1 MKNKKFL
8 KAIAAITLSASAA
21 LGAFGLTACGGGH
34 SHSFKWES
42 DATEHWKVCDC
53 GDEEDGTRANHDFT
67 AGDCICG
74 AKKPGSE
81 GPGGPEEPGTETDVL
96 SEGLKTFLGK
106 YNSVVYKNG
115 FTKTETVECIGG
127 SETAPATGIYGTIN
141 PLPSGGEITGE
152 DFTENLKVTIADG
165 KLTLSDVGP
174 GTVNAF
180 IKVEKQT
187 LKKVHIYAEV
197 TPLNNAGGWDLLRF
211 LDGNGNVIASVRSNG
226 SKKVGVS
233 VAGDTTVAGAKIDC
247 AENVAITVEATL
259 DLGLGKISVK
269 LNGAD
274 YEFTAATET
283 NPAVTQ
289 ADISVTDFSGVS
301 LMTANGSKV
310 TDTRNISVDNIGICT
325 EDSEVT
331 TEALQTKL
339 GKALDDKFTALD
351 VENKYT
357 QNGQALSEAYQAGVT
372 AIVHATTNEAVLKAY
387 NDAVAAMDAIESD
400 AAIALREAKEAAK
413 TAIDGYKDAG
423 EYTINSQELAA
434 AVSAG
439 KTAVDGCKTVE
450 AVAEAETAAKAKID
464 AVKSDAT
471 LLADK
476 KAEALKELNA
486 YNGGAAKYTEEGAD
500 GNKTAYDAAIASGTN
515 GITGVTIDS
524 AGGAQAALDAVT
536 AACNTAK
543 TAIDGIKNDETL
555 RAEAKEAAKTELAA
569 YRAEEIAAIDA
580 TLFPNV
586 VAGIK
591 AIKADSAVKID
602 EAVNLAAIKTV
613 SENAKDSIDSLI
625 TSTTQTFEEF
635 KQSEKERLASYAAKA
650 KEGLDASADA
660 ALISAIDKAVTDGN
674 GAIDAVVESAGK
686 DDVSAAC
693 NAAIAEIDRQI
704 ALVELARHK
713 ASAKAELVTYAETL
727 KVQINQNTGLV
738 AALDAYVT
746 EQQGI
751 IDAETTT
758 TANLAE
764 VTQSCKNAIEAKV
777 DELKET
783 KFAVT
788 FNVDGVAIQQVTYG
802 GLVTKPA
809 NPANTATRKF
819 IGWYADAACNTLF
832 DFTTVQIYGEITVYA
847 KWQEADVT
855 ITYNVNGAVWK
866 TVRAF
871 SGDAATLET
880 EVYVSNKKFVAWCT
894 DAAAT
899 SEYNA
904 PEVWAENQ
912 TVTLY
917 AKLAD
922 KTNDDLAL
930 SESWIV
936 AKDETLGTQ
945 NIKESKLYVLS
956 TDDTVEGKVET
967 VAKNVQ
973 KGTLLDGSSVDFNKV
988 WRMGTNNGSG
998 TRSKNIIITAKED
1011 IKGCIY
1017 LSICASN
1024 YDGNRTADFY
1034 ISVNETAVKAG
1045 SITGSKN
1052 TVVKVSFELTA
1063 GQVAYVYS
1071 NNTGSSG
1078 GGVVIYGIETQLSEN
1093 FTNATVN
1100 YYNADH
1106 TTVFKSVSWNSLKTV
1121 TAPDENPVKEGSSL
1135 IGWTTTKDGVTA
1147 DYVFD
1152 ENAAVDANGVLNLY
1166 PVYESAAVTVVFHD
1180 KDGNEIK
1187 SAGVLEG
1194 GVIAEA
1200 DIPSDTEVTGFKFLG
1215 WYTKTDGE
1223 FDTLAFDFT
1232 TTLGAGTYEGDTLNL
1247 YANYKE
1253 LQLITVSGDENVTV
1267 DASKNNFYVEGEV
1280 TADDIAA
1287 AITLASG
1294 KEVKEYRLN
1303 NGEGEVITLPY
1314 TVTANTSIYVVTQE
1328 LSQKPWKIDFTT
1340 PPNTASNTNY
1350 KNNDVIND
1358 VLTVVNV
1365 GSGCNWNKA
1374 GYFVIKTDCEV
1385 TFTTTSPAKI
1395 VITDK
1400 NSNAS
1405 RYYTITNSEG
1415 TEVGKH
1421 TMNNGSETIV
1431 LPAGDTYKI
1440 TAYGGE
1446 CRIGSIELVTG

>member
-67 AGDCICG
+67 DGDCICG

-115 FTKTETVECIGG
+115 FTKAETVECIGG

-331 TEALQTKL
+331 TEALQAKL

-439 KTAVDGCKTVE
+439 KTAVDGCKTVD

-515 GITGVTIDS
+515 GITGVTIAG

-580 TLFPNV
+580 TLYPNV
-586 VAGIK
+586 VAGIE
-591 AIKADSAVKID
+591 AIKADTAVKID

-625 TSTTQTFEEF
+625 TSTTQTFEQF
-635 KQSEKERLASYAAKA
+635 QQSEKERLASYAAKA

-704 ALVELARHK
+704 ALVELAKHK
-713 ASAKAELVTYAETL
+713 ASAKTEIAAHAETL

-758 TANLAE
+758 AANLAE
-764 VTQSCKNAIEAKV
+764 VTQNCKNAIEAKV

-788 FNVDGVAIQQVTYG
+788 FNVDGVAVQQVTYG

-917 AKLAD
+917 AKLSD

-930 SESWIV
+930 NAEWK
-936 AKDETLGTQ
+936 APATGTQ
-945 NIKESKLYVLS
+945 EEILVENELFIAKNADVNGVSNNVGYK
-956 TDDTVEGKVET
+956 TVETANINNKSFTSGYYVIG
-967 VAKNVQ
+967 N
-973 KGTLLDGSSVDFNKV
+973 KGDQ
-988 WRMGTNNGSG
+988 
-998 TRSKNIIITAKED
+998 SKPVVITAKENITLTVYTGLAASD
-1011 IKGCIY
+1011 GKGTRQGGIY
-1017 LSICASN
+1017 YVKNDEAAVEIAYSSTRVRLLGYKAIELNAG
-1024 YDGNRTADFY
+1024 DVVKLY
-1034 ISVNETAVKAG
+1034 ISVPADA
-1045 SITGSKN
+1045 
-1052 TVVKVSFELTA
+1052 
-1063 GQVAYVYS
+1063 AYGAYLWLFD
-1071 NNTGSSG
+1071 
-1078 GGVVIYGIETQLSEN
+1078 IDAQLSES
-1093 FTNATVN
+1093 FTNATVTYHGYATDKVVN
-1100 YYNADH
+1100 
-1106 TTVFKSVSWNSLKTV
+1106 WNSLK
-1121 TAPDENPVKEGSSL
+1121 NLEGSQPAETPVQGTDAFL
-1135 IGWTTTKDGVTA
+1135 GWSTTAGGEVVDLSTLNV
-1147 DYVFD
+1147 
-1152 ENAAVDANGVLNLY
+1152 AVKGNVDLY
-1166 PVYESAAVTVVFHD
+1166 PVFEASNVTVNFYQQ
-1180 KDGNEIK
+1180 DGTTLI
-1187 SAGVLEG
+1187 STVSGVNGKVLTGVPTAPEVEG
-1194 GVIAEA
+1194 
-1200 DIPSDTEVTGFKFLG
+1200 
-1215 WYTKTDGE
+1215 
-1223 FDTLAFDFT
+1223 FDFIGWRES
-1232 TTLGAGTYEGDTLNL
+1232 GATENYPLDAVLDLDISSGSATLNL
-1247 YANYKE
+1247 FACYKE
-1253 LQLITVSGDENVTV
+1253 KSAIYSWIFDAESTTANGAAISGCNGLI
-1267 DASKNNFYVEGEV
+1267 
-1280 TADDIAA
+1280 DIAA
-1287 AITLASG
+1287 SGSKLNNKAVTATVDGSSITKALVTSGSG
-1294 KEVKEYRLN
+1294 K
-1303 NGEGEVITLPY
+1303 
-1314 TVTANTSIYVVTQE
+1314 TVTVKANTKAIKVTMYM
-1328 LSQKPWKIDFTT
+1328 S
-1340 PPNTASNTNY
+1340 
-1350 KNNDVIND
+1350 
-1358 VLTVVNV
+1358 
-1365 GSGCNWNKA
+1365 
-1374 GYFVIKTDCEV
+1374 
-1385 TFTTTSPAKI
+1385 
-1395 VITDK
+1395 
-1400 NSNAS
+1400 
-1405 RYYTITNSEG
+1405 ITNSG
-1415 TEVGKH
+1415 ASSVTAGNITVANATTG
-1421 TMNNGSETIV
+1421 NGNFAVTTTDKIV
-1431 LPAGDTYKI
+1431 AVEFTLNANVTCNITQDVSKYLAIYKI
-1440 TAYGGE
+1440 VVE
-1446 CRIGSIELVTG
+1446 EL

>member
-67 AGDCICG
+67 DGDCICG
-74 AKKPGSE
+74 AKKPGE

-165 KLTLSDVGP
+165 RLTLSDVGP

-211 LDGNGNVIASVRSNG
+211 LDGNGGVIASVRSNG

-247 AENVAITVEATL
+247 TENVAITVEATL

-310 TDTRNISVDNIGICT
+310 TDTRNISLDNIGICT

-500 GNKTAYDAAIASGTN
+500 GNKTAYDAAIVSGTN
-515 GITGVTIDS
+515 AITGVTIAG

-580 TLFPNV
+580 TLYPNV
-586 VAGIK
+586 VAGIE
-591 AIKADSAVKID
+591 AIKADTAVKID

-650 KEGLDASADA
+650 KEGLDTSADA

-704 ALVELARHK
+704 ALVELAKHK
-713 ASAKAELVTYAETL
+713 ASAKTEIAAHAETL

-758 TANLAE
+758 AANLAE
-764 VTQSCKNAIEAKV
+764 VTQNCKNAIEAKV

-788 FNVDGVAIQQVTYG
+788 FNVDGVAVQQVTYG

-930 SESWIV
+930 SAEWK
-936 AKDETLGTQ
+936 APATGTQ
-945 NIKESKLYVLS
+945 EEILVENELFIAKNADVNGVSNNVGYK
-956 TDDTVEGKVET
+956 TVETANINNKSFTSGYYVIG
-967 VAKNVQ
+967 N
-973 KGTLLDGSSVDFNKV
+973 KGDQ
-988 WRMGTNNGSG
+988 
-998 TRSKNIIITAKED
+998 SKPVVITAKENITLTVYTGLAASD
-1011 IKGCIY
+1011 GKGTRQGGIY
-1017 LSICASN
+1017 YVKNDEAAVEIAYSSTRVRLLGYKAIELNAG
-1024 YDGNRTADFY
+1024 DVVKLY
-1034 ISVNETAVKAG
+1034 ISVPADATYG
-1045 SITGSKN
+1045 
-1052 TVVKVSFELTA
+1052 
-1063 GQVAYVYS
+1063 AYLWLFD
-1071 NNTGSSG
+1071 
-1078 GGVVIYGIETQLSEN
+1078 IDAQLSES
-1093 FTNATVN
+1093 FTNATVTYHGYATDKVVN
-1100 YYNADH
+1100 
-1106 TTVFKSVSWNSLKTV
+1106 WNSLK
-1121 TAPDENPVKEGSSL
+1121 NLEGSQPAETPVQGTDAFL
-1135 IGWTTTKDGVTA
+1135 GWSTTAGGEVVDLSTLNV
-1147 DYVFD
+1147 
-1152 ENAAVDANGVLNLY
+1152 AVKGNVDLY
-1166 PVYESAAVTVVFHD
+1166 PVFEASNVTVNFYQQ
-1180 KDGNEIK
+1180 DGTTLI
-1187 SAGVLEG
+1187 STVSGVNGKVLTGVPTAPEVEG
-1194 GVIAEA
+1194 
-1200 DIPSDTEVTGFKFLG
+1200 
-1215 WYTKTDGE
+1215 
-1223 FDTLAFDFT
+1223 FDFIGWRES
-1232 TTLGAGTYEGDTLNL
+1232 GATENYPLDAVLDLDISSGSATLNL
-1247 YANYKE
+1247 FACYKE
-1253 LQLITVSGDENVTV
+1253 KSAIYSWIFDAESTTANGAAISGCNGLI
-1267 DASKNNFYVEGEV
+1267 
-1280 TADDIAA
+1280 DIAA
-1287 AITLASG
+1287 SGSKLNNKAVTATVDGSSITKALVTSGSG
-1294 KEVKEYRLN
+1294 K
-1303 NGEGEVITLPY
+1303 
-1314 TVTANTSIYVVTQE
+1314 TVTVKANTKAIKVTMYM
-1328 LSQKPWKIDFTT
+1328 S
-1340 PPNTASNTNY
+1340 
-1350 KNNDVIND
+1350 
-1358 VLTVVNV
+1358 
-1365 GSGCNWNKA
+1365 
-1374 GYFVIKTDCEV
+1374 
-1385 TFTTTSPAKI
+1385 
-1395 VITDK
+1395 
-1400 NSNAS
+1400 
-1405 RYYTITNSEG
+1405 ITNSG
-1415 TEVGKH
+1415 ASSVTAGNITVANATTG
-1421 TMNNGSETIV
+1421 NGNFAVTTTDKIV
-1431 LPAGDTYKI
+1431 AVEFTLDANVTCNITQDVSKYLAIYKI
-1440 TAYGGE
+1440 VVE
-1446 CRIGSIELVTG
+1446 EL

>member
-67 AGDCICG
+67 DGDCICG
-74 AKKPGSE
+74 AKKPSSE

-115 FTKTETVECIGG
+115 FTKAETVECIGG

-165 KLTLSDVGP
+165 RLTLSDVGP

-211 LDGNGNVIASVRSNG
+211 LDGNGGVIASVRSNG

-423 EYTINSQELAA
+423 EYTINAEELAA

-515 GITGVTIDS
+515 GITGVTIAG

-586 VAGIK
+586 VAGIE
-591 AIKADSAVKID
+591 AIKADTAVKID

-613 SENAKDSIDSLI
+613 AENAKDSIDSLI
-625 TSTTQTFEEF
+625 TSTTQTFEQF

-660 ALISAIDKAVTDGN
+660 ALISAIDKAFTDGN

-704 ALVELARHK
+704 ALVELAKHK
-713 ASAKAELVTYAETL
+713 ASAKTEIAAHAETL

-758 TANLAE
+758 AANLAE
-764 VTQSCKNAIEAKV
+764 VTQNCKNAIEAKV

-788 FNVDGVAIQQVTYG
+788 FNVDGVAVQQVTYG

-904 PEVWAENQ
+904 PEVWADNQ

-917 AKLAD
+917 AKLSD

-930 SESWIV
+930 SAEWK
-936 AKDETLGTQ
+936 APATGTQ
-945 NIKESKLYVLS
+945 EEILVENELFIAKNADVNGVSNNVGYK
-956 TDDTVEGKVET
+956 TVETANINNKSFTSGYYVIG
-967 VAKNVQ
+967 N
-973 KGTLLDGSSVDFNKV
+973 KGDQ
-988 WRMGTNNGSG
+988 
-998 TRSKNIIITAKED
+998 SKPVVITAKENITLTVYTGLAASD
-1011 IKGCIY
+1011 GKGTRQGGIY
-1017 LSICASN
+1017 YVKNDESAVEIAYSSTRVRLLGYKAIELNAG
-1024 YDGNRTADFY
+1024 DVVKLY
-1034 ISVNETAVKAG
+1034 ISVPADA
-1045 SITGSKN
+1045 
-1052 TVVKVSFELTA
+1052 
-1063 GQVAYVYS
+1063 AYGAYLWLFD
-1071 NNTGSSG
+1071 
-1078 GGVVIYGIETQLSEN
+1078 IDAQLSES
-1093 FTNATVN
+1093 FTNATVTYHGYATDKVVN
-1100 YYNADH
+1100 
-1106 TTVFKSVSWNSLKTV
+1106 WNSLK
-1121 TAPDENPVKEGSSL
+1121 NLEGSQPAETPVQGTDAFL
-1135 IGWTTTKDGVTA
+1135 GWSTTAGGEVVDLSTLNV
-1147 DYVFD
+1147 
-1152 ENAAVDANGVLNLY
+1152 AVKGNVDLY
-1166 PVYESAAVTVVFHD
+1166 PVFEASNVTVNFYQQ
-1180 KDGNEIK
+1180 DGTTLI
-1187 SAGVLEG
+1187 STVSGVNGKVLTGVPTAPEVEG
-1194 GVIAEA
+1194 
-1200 DIPSDTEVTGFKFLG
+1200 
-1215 WYTKTDGE
+1215 
-1223 FDTLAFDFT
+1223 FDFIGWRES
-1232 TTLGAGTYEGDTLNL
+1232 GATENYPLDAVLDLDISSGSATLNL
-1247 YANYKE
+1247 FACYKE
-1253 LQLITVSGDENVTV
+1253 KSAIYSWIFDAESTTANGAAISGCNGLI
-1267 DASKNNFYVEGEV
+1267 
-1280 TADDIAA
+1280 DIAA
-1287 AITLASG
+1287 SGSKLNNKAVTATVDGSSITKALVTSGSG
-1294 KEVKEYRLN
+1294 K
-1303 NGEGEVITLPY
+1303 
-1314 TVTANTSIYVVTQE
+1314 TVTVKANTKAIKVTMYM
-1328 LSQKPWKIDFTT
+1328 S
-1340 PPNTASNTNY
+1340 
-1350 KNNDVIND
+1350 
-1358 VLTVVNV
+1358 
-1365 GSGCNWNKA
+1365 
-1374 GYFVIKTDCEV
+1374 
-1385 TFTTTSPAKI
+1385 
-1395 VITDK
+1395 
-1400 NSNAS
+1400 
-1405 RYYTITNSEG
+1405 ITNSG
-1415 TEVGKH
+1415 ASSVTAGNITVANATTG
-1421 TMNNGSETIV
+1421 NGNFAVTTTDKIV
-1431 LPAGDTYKI
+1431 AVEFTLDANVTCNITQDVSKYLAIYKI
-1440 TAYGGE
+1440 VVE
-1446 CRIGSIELVTG
+1446 EL

>member
-67 AGDCICG
+67 DGDCICG

-165 KLTLSDVGP
+165 RLTLSDVGP

-211 LDGNGNVIASVRSNG
+211 LDGNGGVIASVRSNG

-247 AENVAITVEATL
+247 TENVAITVEATL

-310 TDTRNISVDNIGICT
+310 TDTRNISLDNIGICT

-439 KTAVDGCKTVE
+439 KTAIDGCKTVE

-515 GITGVTIDS
+515 GITGVTIAG

-580 TLFPNV
+580 TLYPNV
-586 VAGIK
+586 VAGIE
-591 AIKADSAVKID
+591 AIKADTAVKID

-704 ALVELARHK
+704 ALVELAKHK
-713 ASAKAELVTYAETL
+713 ASAKTEIAAHAETL

-758 TANLAE
+758 AANLAE

-788 FNVDGVAIQQVTYG
+788 FNVDGVAVQQVTYG

-917 AKLAD
+917 AKLSD

-930 SESWIV
+930 NAEWK
-936 AKDETLGTQ
+936 APATGTQ
-945 NIKESKLYVLS
+945 EEILVENELFIAKNADVNGVSNNVGYK
-956 TDDTVEGKVET
+956 TVETANINNKSFTSGYYVIG
-967 VAKNVQ
+967 N
-973 KGTLLDGSSVDFNKV
+973 KGDQ
-988 WRMGTNNGSG
+988 
-998 TRSKNIIITAKED
+998 SKPVVITAKENITLTVYTGLAASD
-1011 IKGCIY
+1011 GKGTRQGGIY
-1017 LSICASN
+1017 YVKNDESAVEIAYSSTRVRLLGYKAIELNAG
-1024 YDGNRTADFY
+1024 DVVKLY
-1034 ISVNETAVKAG
+1034 ISVPADA
-1045 SITGSKN
+1045 
-1052 TVVKVSFELTA
+1052 
-1063 GQVAYVYS
+1063 AYGAYLWLFD
-1071 NNTGSSG
+1071 
-1078 GGVVIYGIETQLSEN
+1078 IDAQLSES
-1093 FTNATVN
+1093 FTNATVTYHGYATDKVVN
-1100 YYNADH
+1100 
-1106 TTVFKSVSWNSLKTV
+1106 WNSLK
-1121 TAPDENPVKEGSSL
+1121 NLEGSQPAETPVQGTDAFL
-1135 IGWTTTKDGVTA
+1135 GWSTTAGGEVVDLSTLNV
-1147 DYVFD
+1147 
-1152 ENAAVDANGVLNLY
+1152 AVKGNVDLY
-1166 PVYESAAVTVVFHD
+1166 PVFEASNVTVNFYQQ
-1180 KDGNEIK
+1180 DGTTLI
-1187 SAGVLEG
+1187 STVSGVNGKVLTGVPTAPEVEG
-1194 GVIAEA
+1194 
-1200 DIPSDTEVTGFKFLG
+1200 
-1215 WYTKTDGE
+1215 
-1223 FDTLAFDFT
+1223 FDFIGWRESSAT
-1232 TTLGAGTYEGDTLNL
+1232 ENYPLDAVLDLDISSGSATLNL
-1247 YANYKE
+1247 FACYKE
-1253 LQLITVSGDENVTV
+1253 KSAIYSWIFDAESTTANGAAISGCNGLI
-1267 DASKNNFYVEGEV
+1267 
-1280 TADDIAA
+1280 DIAA
-1287 AITLASG
+1287 SGSKLNNKAVTATVDGSSITKALVTSGSG
-1294 KEVKEYRLN
+1294 K
-1303 NGEGEVITLPY
+1303 
-1314 TVTANTSIYVVTQE
+1314 TVTVKANTKAIKVTMYM
-1328 LSQKPWKIDFTT
+1328 S
-1340 PPNTASNTNY
+1340 
-1350 KNNDVIND
+1350 
-1358 VLTVVNV
+1358 
-1365 GSGCNWNKA
+1365 
-1374 GYFVIKTDCEV
+1374 
-1385 TFTTTSPAKI
+1385 
-1395 VITDK
+1395 
-1400 NSNAS
+1400 
-1405 RYYTITNSEG
+1405 ITNSG
-1415 TEVGKH
+1415 ASSVTAGNITVANATTG
-1421 TMNNGSETIV
+1421 NGNFAVTTTDKIV
-1431 LPAGDTYKI
+1431 AVEFTLDANVTCNITQDVSKYLAIYKI
-1440 TAYGGE
+1440 VVE
-1446 CRIGSIELVTG
+1446 EL

>member
-67 AGDCICG
+67 DGDCICG
-74 AKKPGSE
+74 AKKPGE

-165 KLTLSDVGP
+165 RLTLSDVGP

-247 AENVAITVEATL
+247 TENVAIAVEATL

-310 TDTRNISVDNIGICT
+310 TDTRNISLDNIGICT

-439 KTAVDGCKTVE
+439 KTAIDGCKTVE

-515 GITGVTIDS
+515 GITGVTIAG

-580 TLFPNV
+580 TLYPNV
-586 VAGIK
+586 VAGIE
-591 AIKADSAVKID
+591 AIKADTAVKID

-625 TSTTQTFEEF
+625 TSTTQTFEQF

-704 ALVELARHK
+704 ALVELAKHK
-713 ASAKAELVTYAETL
+713 ASAKTEIAAHAETL

-758 TANLAE
+758 AANLAE

-788 FNVDGVAIQQVTYG
+788 FNVDGVAVQQVTYG

-930 SESWIV
+930 NAEWK
-936 AKDETLGTQ
+936 APATGTQ
-945 NIKESKLYVLS
+945 EEILVENELFIAKNADVNGVSNNVGYK
-956 TDDTVEGKVET
+956 TVETANINNKSFTSGYYVIG
-967 VAKNVQ
+967 N
-973 KGTLLDGSSVDFNKV
+973 KGDQ
-988 WRMGTNNGSG
+988 
-998 TRSKNIIITAKED
+998 SKPVVITAKENITLTVYTGLAASD
-1011 IKGCIY
+1011 GKGTRQGGIY
-1017 LSICASN
+1017 YVKNDEAAVEIAYSSTRVRLLGYKAIELNAG
-1024 YDGNRTADFY
+1024 DVVKLY
-1034 ISVNETAVKAG
+1034 ISVPADATYG
-1045 SITGSKN
+1045 
-1052 TVVKVSFELTA
+1052 
-1063 GQVAYVYS
+1063 AYLWLFD
-1071 NNTGSSG
+1071 
-1078 GGVVIYGIETQLSEN
+1078 IDAQLSES
-1093 FTNATVN
+1093 FTNATVTYHGYATDKVVN
-1100 YYNADH
+1100 
-1106 TTVFKSVSWNSLKTV
+1106 WNSLK
-1121 TAPDENPVKEGSSL
+1121 NLEGSQPAETPVQGTDAFL
-1135 IGWTTTKDGVTA
+1135 GWSTTAGGEVVDLSTLNV
-1147 DYVFD
+1147 
-1152 ENAAVDANGVLNLY
+1152 AVKGNVDLY
-1166 PVYESAAVTVVFHD
+1166 PVFEASNVTVNFYQQ
-1180 KDGNEIK
+1180 DGTTLI
-1187 SAGVLEG
+1187 STVSGVNGKVLTGVPTAPEVEG
-1194 GVIAEA
+1194 
-1200 DIPSDTEVTGFKFLG
+1200 
-1215 WYTKTDGE
+1215 
-1223 FDTLAFDFT
+1223 FDFIGWRES
-1232 TTLGAGTYEGDTLNL
+1232 GATENYPLDAVLDLDISSGSATLNL
-1247 YANYKE
+1247 FACYKE
-1253 LQLITVSGDENVTV
+1253 KSAIYSWIFDAESTTANGAAISGCNGLI
-1267 DASKNNFYVEGEV
+1267 
-1280 TADDIAA
+1280 DIAA
-1287 AITLASG
+1287 SGSKLNNKAVTATVDGSSITKALVTSGSG
-1294 KEVKEYRLN
+1294 K
-1303 NGEGEVITLPY
+1303 
-1314 TVTANTSIYVVTQE
+1314 TVTVKANTKAIKVTMYM
-1328 LSQKPWKIDFTT
+1328 S
-1340 PPNTASNTNY
+1340 
-1350 KNNDVIND
+1350 
-1358 VLTVVNV
+1358 
-1365 GSGCNWNKA
+1365 
-1374 GYFVIKTDCEV
+1374 
-1385 TFTTTSPAKI
+1385 
-1395 VITDK
+1395 
-1400 NSNAS
+1400 
-1405 RYYTITNSEG
+1405 ITNSG
-1415 TEVGKH
+1415 ASSVTAGNITVANATTG
-1421 TMNNGSETIV
+1421 NGNFAVTTTDKIV
-1431 LPAGDTYKI
+1431 AVEFTLDANVTCNITQDVSKYLAIYKI
-1440 TAYGGE
+1440 VVE
-1446 CRIGSIELVTG
+1446 EL

>member
-67 AGDCICG
+67 DGDCICG

-115 FTKTETVECIGG
+115 FTKAETVECIGG

-211 LDGNGNVIASVRSNG
+211 LDGNGGVIASVRSNG

-247 AENVAITVEATL
+247 TENVAIAVEATL

-289 ADISVTDFSGVS
+289 ADISATDFSGVS

-515 GITGVTIDS
+515 GITGVTIAG

-580 TLFPNV
+580 TLYPNV
-586 VAGIK
+586 VAGIE
-591 AIKADSAVKID
+591 AIKADTAVKID

-625 TSTTQTFEEF
+625 TSTTQTFEQF
-635 KQSEKERLASYAAKA
+635 QQSEKERLASYAAKA

-727 KVQINQNTGLV
+727 KVHINQNASLV
-738 AALDAYVT
+738 AALEAYVT
-746 EQQGI
+746 EQQAV
-751 IDAETTT
+751 IDADTTT
-758 TANLAE
+758 AANLAE
-764 VTQSCKNAIEAKV
+764 VTQNCKNAIEAKV

-788 FNVDGVAIQQVTYG
+788 FNVDGVAVQQVTYG

-871 SGDAATLET
+871 SGDAATLEA

-912 TVTLY
+912 AVTLY

-930 SESWIV
+930 SAEWK
-936 AKDETLGTQ
+936 APATGTQ
-945 NIKESKLYVLS
+945 EEILVENELFIAKNADVNGVSNNVGYK
-956 TDDTVEGKVET
+956 TVETANINNKSFTSGYYVIG
-967 VAKNVQ
+967 N
-973 KGTLLDGSSVDFNKV
+973 KGDQ
-988 WRMGTNNGSG
+988 
-998 TRSKNIIITAKED
+998 SKPVVITAKENITLTVYTGLAASD
-1011 IKGCIY
+1011 GKGTRQGGIY
-1017 LSICASN
+1017 YVKNDEAAVEIAYSSTRVRLLGYKAIELNAG
-1024 YDGNRTADFY
+1024 DVVKLY
-1034 ISVNETAVKAG
+1034 ISVPADA
-1045 SITGSKN
+1045 
-1052 TVVKVSFELTA
+1052 
-1063 GQVAYVYS
+1063 AYGAYLWLFD
-1071 NNTGSSG
+1071 
-1078 GGVVIYGIETQLSEN
+1078 IDAQLSES
-1093 FTNATVN
+1093 FTNATVTYHGYATDKVVN
-1100 YYNADH
+1100 
-1106 TTVFKSVSWNSLKTV
+1106 WNSLK
-1121 TAPDENPVKEGSSL
+1121 NLEGSQPAETPVQGTDAFL
-1135 IGWTTTKDGVTA
+1135 GWSTTAGGEVVDLSTLNV
-1147 DYVFD
+1147 
-1152 ENAAVDANGVLNLY
+1152 AVKGNVDLY
-1166 PVYESAAVTVVFHD
+1166 PVFEASNVTVNFYQQ
-1180 KDGNEIK
+1180 DGTTLI
-1187 SAGVLEG
+1187 STVSGVNGKVLTGVPTAPEVEG
-1194 GVIAEA
+1194 
-1200 DIPSDTEVTGFKFLG
+1200 
-1215 WYTKTDGE
+1215 
-1223 FDTLAFDFT
+1223 FDFIGWRES
-1232 TTLGAGTYEGDTLNL
+1232 GATENYPLDAVLDLDISSGSATLNL
-1247 YANYKE
+1247 FACYKE
-1253 LQLITVSGDENVTV
+1253 KSAIYSWIFDAESTTANGAAISGCNGLI
-1267 DASKNNFYVEGEV
+1267 
-1280 TADDIAA
+1280 DIAA
-1287 AITLASG
+1287 SGSKLNNKAVTATVDGSSITKALVTSGSG
-1294 KEVKEYRLN
+1294 K
-1303 NGEGEVITLPY
+1303 
-1314 TVTANTSIYVVTQE
+1314 TVTVKANTKAIKVTMYM
-1328 LSQKPWKIDFTT
+1328 S
-1340 PPNTASNTNY
+1340 
-1350 KNNDVIND
+1350 
-1358 VLTVVNV
+1358 
-1365 GSGCNWNKA
+1365 
-1374 GYFVIKTDCEV
+1374 
-1385 TFTTTSPAKI
+1385 
-1395 VITDK
+1395 
-1400 NSNAS
+1400 
-1405 RYYTITNSEG
+1405 ITNSG
-1415 TEVGKH
+1415 ASSVTAGNITVANATTG
-1421 TMNNGSETIV
+1421 NGNFAVTTTDKIV
-1431 LPAGDTYKI
+1431 AVEFTLDANVTCNITQDVSKYLAIYKI
-1440 TAYGGE
+1440 VVE
-1446 CRIGSIELVTG
+1446 EL

>member
-67 AGDCICG
+67 DGDCICG

-115 FTKTETVECIGG
+115 FTKAETVECIGG

-165 KLTLSDVGP
+165 RLTLSDVGP

-211 LDGNGNVIASVRSNG
+211 LDGNGGVIASVRSNG
-226 SKKVGVS
+226 NKKVGVS

-247 AENVAITVEATL
+247 TENVAIAVEATL

-423 EYTINSQELAA
+423 EYTINAQELAA

-439 KTAVDGCKTVE
+439 KTAIDGCKTVD

-515 GITGVTIDS
+515 GINGVTIDG

-580 TLFPNV
+580 TLYPNV
-586 VAGIK
+586 VAGIE
-591 AIKADSAVKID
+591 AIKADTAAKID

-704 ALVELARHK
+704 ALVELAKHK
-713 ASAKAELVTYAETL
+713 ASAKTEIAAHAETL

-746 EQQGI
+746 EQQAV
-751 IDAETTT
+751 IDADTTT

-788 FNVDGVAIQQVTYG
+788 FNVDGVAVQQVTYG

-871 SGDAATLET
+871 SGDAATLEA

-917 AKLAD
+917 AKLSD

-936 AKDETLGTQ
+936 AKDDTLGTQ

-956 TDDTVEGKVET
+956 TDDTIEGKIET

-1052 TVVKVSFELTA
+1052 TIVKVSFELTA

-1078 GGVVIYGIETQLSEN
+1078 GGVVIYGIETQLSES
-1093 FTNATVN
+1093 FTNATVTYHGYATDKVVN
-1100 YYNADH
+1100 
-1106 TTVFKSVSWNSLKTV
+1106 WNSLK
-1121 TAPDENPVKEGSSL
+1121 NLEGSQPAETPVQGTDAFL
-1135 IGWTTTKDGVTA
+1135 GWSTTAGGEVVDLSTLNV
-1147 DYVFD
+1147 
-1152 ENAAVDANGVLNLY
+1152 AVKGNVDLY
-1166 PVYESAAVTVVFHD
+1166 PVFEASNVTVNFYQQ
-1180 KDGNEIK
+1180 DGTTLI
-1187 SAGVLEG
+1187 STVSGVNGKVLTGVPTAPEVEG
-1194 GVIAEA
+1194 
-1200 DIPSDTEVTGFKFLG
+1200 
-1215 WYTKTDGE
+1215 
-1223 FDTLAFDFT
+1223 FDFIGWRES
-1232 TTLGAGTYEGDTLNL
+1232 GATENYPLDAVLDLDISSGSATLNL
-1247 YANYKE
+1247 FACYKE
-1253 LQLITVSGDENVTV
+1253 KSAIYSWIFDAESTTANGAAISGCNGLI
-1267 DASKNNFYVEGEV
+1267 
-1280 TADDIAA
+1280 DIAA
-1287 AITLASG
+1287 SGSKLNNKAVTATVDGSSITKALVTSGSG
-1294 KEVKEYRLN
+1294 K
-1303 NGEGEVITLPY
+1303 
-1314 TVTANTSIYVVTQE
+1314 TVTVKANTKAIKVTMYM
-1328 LSQKPWKIDFTT
+1328 S
-1340 PPNTASNTNY
+1340 
-1350 KNNDVIND
+1350 
-1358 VLTVVNV
+1358 
-1365 GSGCNWNKA
+1365 
-1374 GYFVIKTDCEV
+1374 
-1385 TFTTTSPAKI
+1385 
-1395 VITDK
+1395 
-1400 NSNAS
+1400 
-1405 RYYTITNSEG
+1405 ITNSG
-1415 TEVGKH
+1415 ASSVTAGNITVANATTG
-1421 TMNNGSETIV
+1421 NGNFAVTTTDKIV
-1431 LPAGDTYKI
+1431 AVEFTLDANVTCNITQDVSKYLAIYKI
-1440 TAYGGE
+1440 VVE
-1446 CRIGSIELVTG
+1446 EL

>member
-67 AGDCICG
+67 DGDCICG

-115 FTKTETVECIGG
+115 FTKAETVECIGG

-247 AENVAITVEATL
+247 TENVAIAVEATL

-283 NPAVTQ
+283 DPAVTQ

-301 LMTANGSKV
+301 LMTANGSKA

-439 KTAVDGCKTVE
+439 KTAIDGCKTVE

-515 GITGVTIDS
+515 GITGVTIAG

-580 TLFPNV
+580 TLYPNV
-586 VAGIK
+586 VAGIE
-591 AIKADSAVKID
+591 AIKADTAVKID

-704 ALVELARHK
+704 ALVELAKHK
-713 ASAKAELVTYAETL
+713 ASAKTEIAAHAETL

-758 TANLAE
+758 AANLAE
-764 VTQSCKNAIEAKV
+764 VTQNCKNAIEAKV

-788 FNVDGVAIQQVTYG
+788 FNVDGVAVQQVTYG

-930 SESWIV
+930 NAEWK
-936 AKDETLGTQ
+936 APATGTQ
-945 NIKESKLYVLS
+945 EEILVENELFIAKNADVNGVSNNVGYK
-956 TDDTVEGKVET
+956 TVETANINNKSFTSGYYVIG
-967 VAKNVQ
+967 N
-973 KGTLLDGSSVDFNKV
+973 KGDQ
-988 WRMGTNNGSG
+988 
-998 TRSKNIIITAKED
+998 SKPVVITAKENITLTVYTGLAASD
-1011 IKGCIY
+1011 GKGTRQGGIY
-1017 LSICASN
+1017 YVKNDEAAVEIAYSSTRVRLLGYKAIELNAG
-1024 YDGNRTADFY
+1024 DVVKLY
-1034 ISVNETAVKAG
+1034 ISVPADATYG
-1045 SITGSKN
+1045 
-1052 TVVKVSFELTA
+1052 
-1063 GQVAYVYS
+1063 AYLWLFD
-1071 NNTGSSG
+1071 
-1078 GGVVIYGIETQLSEN
+1078 IDAQLSES
-1093 FTNATVN
+1093 FTNATVTYHGYATDKVVN
-1100 YYNADH
+1100 
-1106 TTVFKSVSWNSLKTV
+1106 WNSLK
-1121 TAPDENPVKEGSSL
+1121 NLEGSQPAETPVQGTDAFL
-1135 IGWTTTKDGVTA
+1135 GWSTTAGGEVVDLSTLNV
-1147 DYVFD
+1147 
-1152 ENAAVDANGVLNLY
+1152 AVKGNVDLY
-1166 PVYESAAVTVVFHD
+1166 PVFEASNVTVNFYQQ
-1180 KDGNEIK
+1180 DGTTLI
-1187 SAGVLEG
+1187 STVSGVNGKVLTGVPTAPEVEG
-1194 GVIAEA
+1194 
-1200 DIPSDTEVTGFKFLG
+1200 
-1215 WYTKTDGE
+1215 
-1223 FDTLAFDFT
+1223 FDFIGWRES
-1232 TTLGAGTYEGDTLNL
+1232 GATENYPLDAVLDLDISSGSATLNL
-1247 YANYKE
+1247 FACYKE
-1253 LQLITVSGDENVTV
+1253 KSAIYSWIFDAESTTANGAAISGCNGLI
-1267 DASKNNFYVEGEV
+1267 
-1280 TADDIAA
+1280 DIAA
-1287 AITLASG
+1287 SGSKLNNKAVTATVDGSSITKALVTSGSG
-1294 KEVKEYRLN
+1294 K
-1303 NGEGEVITLPY
+1303 
-1314 TVTANTSIYVVTQE
+1314 TVTVKANTKAIKVTMYM
-1328 LSQKPWKIDFTT
+1328 S
-1340 PPNTASNTNY
+1340 
-1350 KNNDVIND
+1350 
-1358 VLTVVNV
+1358 
-1365 GSGCNWNKA
+1365 
-1374 GYFVIKTDCEV
+1374 
-1385 TFTTTSPAKI
+1385 
-1395 VITDK
+1395 
-1400 NSNAS
+1400 
-1405 RYYTITNSEG
+1405 ITNSG
-1415 TEVGKH
+1415 ASSVTAGNITVANATTG
-1421 TMNNGSETIV
+1421 NGNFAVTTTDKIV
-1431 LPAGDTYKI
+1431 AVEFTLDANVTCNITQDVSKYLAIYKI
-1440 TAYGGE
+1440 VVE
-1446 CRIGSIELVTG
+1446 EL

>member
-67 AGDCICG
+67 DGDCICG
-74 AKKPGSE
+74 AKKPGE

-115 FTKTETVECIGG
+115 FTKAETVECIGG

-165 KLTLSDVGP
+165 RLTLSDVGP

-211 LDGNGNVIASVRSNG
+211 LDGNGGVIASVRSNG
-226 SKKVGVS
+226 NKKVGVS

-247 AENVAITVEATL
+247 TENVAIAVEATL

-423 EYTINSQELAA
+423 EYTINAQELAA

-500 GNKTAYDAAIASGTN
+500 GNKTAYDAAIVSGTN
-515 GITGVTIDS
+515 AITGVTIAG

-586 VAGIK
+586 VAGIE
-591 AIKADSAVKID
+591 AIKADTAVKID

-704 ALVELARHK
+704 ALVELAKHK
-713 ASAKAELVTYAETL
+713 ASAKTEIAAHAETL

-758 TANLAE
+758 AANLAE
-764 VTQSCKNAIEAKV
+764 VTQNCKNAIEAKV

-788 FNVDGVAIQQVTYG
+788 FNVDGVAVQQVTYG

-930 SESWIV
+930 NAEWK
-936 AKDETLGTQ
+936 APATGTQ
-945 NIKESKLYVLS
+945 EEILVENELFIAKNADVNGVSNNVGYK
-956 TDDTVEGKVET
+956 TVETANINNKSFTSGYYVIG
-967 VAKNVQ
+967 N
-973 KGTLLDGSSVDFNKV
+973 KGDQ
-988 WRMGTNNGSG
+988 
-998 TRSKNIIITAKED
+998 SKPVVITAKENITLTVYTGLAASD
-1011 IKGCIY
+1011 GKGTRQGGIY
-1017 LSICASN
+1017 YVKNDEAAVEIAYSSTRVRLLGYKAIELNAG
-1024 YDGNRTADFY
+1024 DVVKLY
-1034 ISVNETAVKAG
+1034 ISVPADATYG
-1045 SITGSKN
+1045 
-1052 TVVKVSFELTA
+1052 
-1063 GQVAYVYS
+1063 AYLWLFD
-1071 NNTGSSG
+1071 
-1078 GGVVIYGIETQLSEN
+1078 IDAQLSES
-1093 FTNATVN
+1093 FTNATVTYHGYATDKVVN
-1100 YYNADH
+1100 
-1106 TTVFKSVSWNSLKTV
+1106 WNSLK
-1121 TAPDENPVKEGSSL
+1121 NLEGSQPAETPVQGTDAFL
-1135 IGWTTTKDGVTA
+1135 GWSTTAGGEVVDLSTLNV
-1147 DYVFD
+1147 
-1152 ENAAVDANGVLNLY
+1152 AVKGNVDLY
-1166 PVYESAAVTVVFHD
+1166 PVFEASNVTVNFYQQ
-1180 KDGNEIK
+1180 DGTTLI
-1187 SAGVLEG
+1187 STVSGVNGKVLTGVPTAPEVEG
-1194 GVIAEA
+1194 
-1200 DIPSDTEVTGFKFLG
+1200 
-1215 WYTKTDGE
+1215 
-1223 FDTLAFDFT
+1223 FDFIGWRES
-1232 TTLGAGTYEGDTLNL
+1232 GATENYPLDAVLDLDISSGSATLNL
-1247 YANYKE
+1247 FACYKE
-1253 LQLITVSGDENVTV
+1253 KSAIYSWIFDAESTTANGAAISGCNGLI
-1267 DASKNNFYVEGEV
+1267 
-1280 TADDIAA
+1280 DIAA
-1287 AITLASG
+1287 SGSKLNNKAVTATVDGSSITKALVTSGSG
-1294 KEVKEYRLN
+1294 K
-1303 NGEGEVITLPY
+1303 
-1314 TVTANTSIYVVTQE
+1314 TVTVKANTKAIKVTMYM
-1328 LSQKPWKIDFTT
+1328 S
-1340 PPNTASNTNY
+1340 
-1350 KNNDVIND
+1350 
-1358 VLTVVNV
+1358 
-1365 GSGCNWNKA
+1365 
-1374 GYFVIKTDCEV
+1374 
-1385 TFTTTSPAKI
+1385 
-1395 VITDK
+1395 
-1400 NSNAS
+1400 
-1405 RYYTITNSEG
+1405 ITNSG
-1415 TEVGKH
+1415 ASSVTAGNITVANATTG
-1421 TMNNGSETIV
+1421 NGNFAVTTTDKIV
-1431 LPAGDTYKI
+1431 AVEFTLDANVTCNITQDVSKYLAIYKI
-1440 TAYGGE
+1440 VVE
-1446 CRIGSIELVTG
+1446 EL

>member
-67 AGDCICG
+67 DGDCICG

-165 KLTLSDVGP
+165 RLTLSDVGP

-211 LDGNGNVIASVRSNG
+211 LDGNGGVIASVRSNG
-226 SKKVGVS
+226 NKKVGVS

-247 AENVAITVEATL
+247 TENVAITVEATL

-310 TDTRNISVDNIGICT
+310 KDTRNISVDNIGICT

-423 EYTINSQELAA
+423 EYTINAQELAA

-500 GNKTAYDAAIASGTN
+500 GNKTAYDAAIVSGTN
-515 GITGVTIDS
+515 AITGVTIAG

-580 TLFPNV
+580 TLYPNV
-586 VAGIK
+586 VAGIE
-591 AIKADSAVKID
+591 AIKADTAVKID

-704 ALVELARHK
+704 ALVELAKHK
-713 ASAKAELVTYAETL
+713 ASAKTEIAAHAETL

-738 AALDAYVT
+738 AALEVYVT
-746 EQQGI
+746 EQQAV
-751 IDAETTT
+751 IDADTTT
-758 TANLAE
+758 AANLAE

-788 FNVDGVAIQQVTYG
+788 FNVDGVAVQQVTYG

-930 SESWIV
+930 NAEWK
-936 AKDETLGTQ
+936 APATGTQ
-945 NIKESKLYVLS
+945 EEILVENELFIAKNADVNGVSNNVGYK
-956 TDDTVEGKVET
+956 TVETANINNKSFTSGYYVIG
-967 VAKNVQ
+967 N
-973 KGTLLDGSSVDFNKV
+973 KGDQ
-988 WRMGTNNGSG
+988 
-998 TRSKNIIITAKED
+998 SKPVVITAKENITLTVYTGLAASD
-1011 IKGCIY
+1011 GKGTRQGGIY
-1017 LSICASN
+1017 YVKNDEAAVEIAYSSTRVRLLGYKAIELNAG
-1024 YDGNRTADFY
+1024 DVVKLY
-1034 ISVNETAVKAG
+1034 ISVPADATYG
-1045 SITGSKN
+1045 
-1052 TVVKVSFELTA
+1052 
-1063 GQVAYVYS
+1063 AYLWLFD
-1071 NNTGSSG
+1071 
-1078 GGVVIYGIETQLSEN
+1078 IDAQLSES
-1093 FTNATVN
+1093 FTNATVTYHGYATDKVVN
-1100 YYNADH
+1100 
-1106 TTVFKSVSWNSLKTV
+1106 WNSLK
-1121 TAPDENPVKEGSSL
+1121 NLEGSQPAETPVQGTDAFL
-1135 IGWTTTKDGVTA
+1135 GWSTTAGGEVVDLSTLNV
-1147 DYVFD
+1147 
-1152 ENAAVDANGVLNLY
+1152 AVKGNVDLY
-1166 PVYESAAVTVVFHD
+1166 PVFEASNVTVNFYQQ
-1180 KDGNEIK
+1180 DGTTLI
-1187 SAGVLEG
+1187 STVSGVNGKVLTGVPTAPEVEG
-1194 GVIAEA
+1194 
-1200 DIPSDTEVTGFKFLG
+1200 
-1215 WYTKTDGE
+1215 
-1223 FDTLAFDFT
+1223 FDFIGWRES
-1232 TTLGAGTYEGDTLNL
+1232 GATENYPLDAVLDLDISSGSATLNL
-1247 YANYKE
+1247 FACYKE
-1253 LQLITVSGDENVTV
+1253 KSAIYSWIFDAESTTANGAAISGCNGLI
-1267 DASKNNFYVEGEV
+1267 
-1280 TADDIAA
+1280 DIAA
-1287 AITLASG
+1287 SGSKLNNKAVTATVDGSSITKALVTSGSG
-1294 KEVKEYRLN
+1294 K
-1303 NGEGEVITLPY
+1303 
-1314 TVTANTSIYVVTQE
+1314 TVTVKANTKAIKVTMYM
-1328 LSQKPWKIDFTT
+1328 S
-1340 PPNTASNTNY
+1340 
-1350 KNNDVIND
+1350 
-1358 VLTVVNV
+1358 
-1365 GSGCNWNKA
+1365 
-1374 GYFVIKTDCEV
+1374 
-1385 TFTTTSPAKI
+1385 
-1395 VITDK
+1395 
-1400 NSNAS
+1400 
-1405 RYYTITNSEG
+1405 ITNSG
-1415 TEVGKH
+1415 ASSVTAGNITVANATTG
-1421 TMNNGSETIV
+1421 NGNFAVTTTDKIV
-1431 LPAGDTYKI
+1431 AVEFTLDANVTCNITQDVSKYLAIYKI
-1440 TAYGGE
+1440 VVE
-1446 CRIGSIELVTG
+1446 EL

>member
-67 AGDCICG
+67 DGDCICG

-115 FTKTETVECIGG
+115 FTKAETVECIGG

-247 AENVAITVEATL
+247 TENVAIAVEATL

-301 LMTANGSKV
+301 LMTANGSKA
-310 TDTRNISVDNIGICT
+310 TDTRNISLDNIGICT

-439 KTAVDGCKTVE
+439 KTAVDGCKTVD

-515 GITGVTIDS
+515 GINGVTIDS

-580 TLFPNV
+580 TLYPNV
-586 VAGIK
+586 VAGIE
-591 AIKADSAVKID
+591 AIKADTAVKID

-613 SENAKDSIDSLI
+613 LENAKDSIDSLI

-635 KQSEKERLASYAAKA
+635 QQSEKERLASYAAKA

-704 ALVELARHK
+704 ALVELAKHK
-713 ASAKAELVTYAETL
+713 ASAKTEIAAHAETL

-758 TANLAE
+758 AANLAE
-764 VTQSCKNAIEAKV
+764 VTQNCKNAIEAKV

-788 FNVDGVAIQQVTYG
+788 FNVDGVAVQQVTYG

-871 SGDAATLET
+871 SGDAATLEA

-912 TVTLY
+912 AVTLY

-930 SESWIV
+930 NAEWK
-936 AKDETLGTQ
+936 APATGTQ
-945 NIKESKLYVLS
+945 EEILVENELFIAKNADVNGVSNNVGYK
-956 TDDTVEGKVET
+956 TVETANINNKSFTSGYYVIG
-967 VAKNVQ
+967 N
-973 KGTLLDGSSVDFNKV
+973 KGDQ
-988 WRMGTNNGSG
+988 
-998 TRSKNIIITAKED
+998 SKPVVITAKENITLTVYTGLAASD
-1011 IKGCIY
+1011 GKGTRQGGIY
-1017 LSICASN
+1017 YVKNDEAAVEIAYSSTRVRLLGYKAIELNAG
-1024 YDGNRTADFY
+1024 DVVKLY
-1034 ISVNETAVKAG
+1034 ISVPADATYG
-1045 SITGSKN
+1045 
-1052 TVVKVSFELTA
+1052 
-1063 GQVAYVYS
+1063 AYLWLFD
-1071 NNTGSSG
+1071 
-1078 GGVVIYGIETQLSEN
+1078 IDAQLSES
-1093 FTNATVN
+1093 FTNATVTYHGYATDKVVN
-1100 YYNADH
+1100 
-1106 TTVFKSVSWNSLKTV
+1106 WNSLK
-1121 TAPDENPVKEGSSL
+1121 NLEGSQPAETPVQGTDAFL
-1135 IGWTTTKDGVTA
+1135 GWSTTAGGEVVDLSTLNV
-1147 DYVFD
+1147 
-1152 ENAAVDANGVLNLY
+1152 AVKGNVDLY
-1166 PVYESAAVTVVFHD
+1166 PVFEASNVTVNFYQQ
-1180 KDGNEIK
+1180 DGTTLI
-1187 SAGVLEG
+1187 STVSGVNGKVLTGVPTAPEVEG
-1194 GVIAEA
+1194 
-1200 DIPSDTEVTGFKFLG
+1200 
-1215 WYTKTDGE
+1215 
-1223 FDTLAFDFT
+1223 FDFIGWRES
-1232 TTLGAGTYEGDTLNL
+1232 GATENYPLDAVLDLDISSGSATLNL
-1247 YANYKE
+1247 FACYKE
-1253 LQLITVSGDENVTV
+1253 KSAIYSWIFDAESTTANGAAISGCNGLI
-1267 DASKNNFYVEGEV
+1267 
-1280 TADDIAA
+1280 DIAA
-1287 AITLASG
+1287 SGSKLNNKAVTATVDGSSITKALVTSGSG
-1294 KEVKEYRLN
+1294 K
-1303 NGEGEVITLPY
+1303 
-1314 TVTANTSIYVVTQE
+1314 TVTVKANTKAIKVTMYM
-1328 LSQKPWKIDFTT
+1328 S
-1340 PPNTASNTNY
+1340 
-1350 KNNDVIND
+1350 
-1358 VLTVVNV
+1358 
-1365 GSGCNWNKA
+1365 
-1374 GYFVIKTDCEV
+1374 
-1385 TFTTTSPAKI
+1385 
-1395 VITDK
+1395 
-1400 NSNAS
+1400 
-1405 RYYTITNSEG
+1405 ITNSG
-1415 TEVGKH
+1415 ASSVTAGNITVANATTG
-1421 TMNNGSETIV
+1421 NGNFAVTTTDKIV
-1431 LPAGDTYKI
+1431 AVEFTLDANVTCNITQDVSKYLAIYKI
-1440 TAYGGE
+1440 VVE
-1446 CRIGSIELVTG
+1446 EL

>member
-67 AGDCICG
+67 DGDCICG

-165 KLTLSDVGP
+165 RLTLSDVGP

-211 LDGNGNVIASVRSNG
+211 LDGNGGVIASVRSNG
-226 SKKVGVS
+226 NKKVGVS

-247 AENVAITVEATL
+247 TENVAITVEATL

-310 TDTRNISVDNIGICT
+310 KDTRNISVDNIGICT

-331 TEALQTKL
+331 TEALQAKL

-423 EYTINSQELAA
+423 EYTINAQELAA

-580 TLFPNV
+580 TLYPNV
-586 VAGIK
+586 VAGIE
-591 AIKADSAVKID
+591 AIKADTAVKID

-704 ALVELARHK
+704 ALVELAKHK
-713 ASAKAELVTYAETL
+713 ASAKTEIAAHAETL

-738 AALDAYVT
+738 AALEVYVT
-746 EQQGI
+746 EQQAV
-751 IDAETTT
+751 IDADTTT
-758 TANLAE
+758 AANLAE

-788 FNVDGVAIQQVTYG
+788 FNVDGVAVQQVTYG

-917 AKLAD
+917 AKLSD

-930 SESWIV
+930 NESWTVPAVTDTANGDKAQEVIANNKLFVISSKDTNATYMGTSKAVGSTSYNKGWRSGNVTNETPVIPLTVV
-936 AKDETLGTQ
+936 AKEKISLTLHVGFADSKWSGGRSGKLHV
-945 NIKESKLYVLS
+945 IKNSNEVDLKTVTSTGLNYFKLDLALEAGDVVEIYLS
-956 TDDTVEGKVET
+956 D
-967 VAKNVQ
+967 
-973 KGTLLDGSSVDFNKV
+973 L
-988 WRMGTNNGSG
+988 NNGS
-998 TRSKNIIITAKED
+998 RLWLFD
-1011 IKGCIY
+1011 
-1017 LSICASN
+1017 AS
-1024 YDGNRTADFY
+1024 AQ
-1034 ISVNETAVKAG
+1034 I
-1045 SITGSKN
+1045 
-1052 TVVKVSFELTA
+1052 
-1063 GQVAYVYS
+1063 
-1071 NNTGSSG
+1071 
-1078 GGVVIYGIETQLSEN
+1078 SEN

-1106 TTVFKSVSWNSLKTV
+1106 TTVFKSVYWNSLKSV

-1253 LQLITVSGDENVTV
+1253 LQLINVSGDENVTV

-1314 TVTANTSIYVVTQE
+1314 TVTANTSIYIVTQE

>member
-67 AGDCICG
+67 DGDCICG

-115 FTKTETVECIGG
+115 FTKAETVECIGG

-165 KLTLSDVGP
+165 RLTLSDVGP

-211 LDGNGNVIASVRSNG
+211 LDGNGGVIASVRSNG

-247 AENVAITVEATL
+247 TENVAITVEATL

-310 TDTRNISVDNIGICT
+310 TDTRNISLDNIGICT

-500 GNKTAYDAAIASGTN
+500 GNKTAYDAAIVSGTN
-515 GITGVTIDS
+515 AITGVTIAG
-524 AGGAQAALDAVT
+524 AGGAQAALDGVT

-580 TLFPNV
+580 TLYPNV
-586 VAGIK
+586 VAGIE
-591 AIKADSAVKID
+591 AIKADTAVKID

-650 KEGLDASADA
+650 KEGLDTSADA

-704 ALVELARHK
+704 ALVELAKHK
-713 ASAKAELVTYAETL
+713 ASAKTEIAAHAETL

-758 TANLAE
+758 AANLAE
-764 VTQSCKNAIEAKV
+764 VTQNCKNAIEAKV

-788 FNVDGVAIQQVTYG
+788 FNVDGVAVQQVTYG

-930 SESWIV
+930 NAEWK
-936 AKDETLGTQ
+936 APATGTQ
-945 NIKESKLYVLS
+945 EEILVENELFIAKNADVNGVSNNVGYK
-956 TDDTVEGKVET
+956 TVETANINNKSFTSGYYVIG
-967 VAKNVQ
+967 N
-973 KGTLLDGSSVDFNKV
+973 KGDQ
-988 WRMGTNNGSG
+988 
-998 TRSKNIIITAKED
+998 SKPVVITAKENITLTVYTGLAASD
-1011 IKGCIY
+1011 GKGTRQGGIY
-1017 LSICASN
+1017 YVKNDEAAVEIAYSSTRVRLLGYKAIELNAG
-1024 YDGNRTADFY
+1024 DVVKLY
-1034 ISVNETAVKAG
+1034 ISVPADATYG
-1045 SITGSKN
+1045 
-1052 TVVKVSFELTA
+1052 
-1063 GQVAYVYS
+1063 AYLWLFD
-1071 NNTGSSG
+1071 
-1078 GGVVIYGIETQLSEN
+1078 IDAQLSES
-1093 FTNATVN
+1093 FTNATVTYHGYATDKVVN
-1100 YYNADH
+1100 
-1106 TTVFKSVSWNSLKTV
+1106 WNSLK
-1121 TAPDENPVKEGSSL
+1121 NLEGSQPAETPVQGTDAFL
-1135 IGWTTTKDGVTA
+1135 GWSTTAGGEVVDLSTLNV
-1147 DYVFD
+1147 
-1152 ENAAVDANGVLNLY
+1152 AVKGNVDLY
-1166 PVYESAAVTVVFHD
+1166 PVFEASNVTVNFYQQ
-1180 KDGNEIK
+1180 DGTTLI
-1187 SAGVLEG
+1187 STVSGVNGKVLTGVPTAPEVEG
-1194 GVIAEA
+1194 
-1200 DIPSDTEVTGFKFLG
+1200 
-1215 WYTKTDGE
+1215 
-1223 FDTLAFDFT
+1223 FDFIGWRES
-1232 TTLGAGTYEGDTLNL
+1232 GATENYPLDAVLDLDISSGSATLNL
-1247 YANYKE
+1247 FACYKE
-1253 LQLITVSGDENVTV
+1253 KSAIYSWIFDAESTTANGAAISGCNGLI
-1267 DASKNNFYVEGEV
+1267 
-1280 TADDIAA
+1280 DIAA
-1287 AITLASG
+1287 SGSKLNNKAVTATVDGSSITKALVTSGSG
-1294 KEVKEYRLN
+1294 K
-1303 NGEGEVITLPY
+1303 
-1314 TVTANTSIYVVTQE
+1314 TVTVKANTKAIKVTMYM
-1328 LSQKPWKIDFTT
+1328 S
-1340 PPNTASNTNY
+1340 
-1350 KNNDVIND
+1350 
-1358 VLTVVNV
+1358 
-1365 GSGCNWNKA
+1365 
-1374 GYFVIKTDCEV
+1374 
-1385 TFTTTSPAKI
+1385 
-1395 VITDK
+1395 
-1400 NSNAS
+1400 
-1405 RYYTITNSEG
+1405 ITNSG
-1415 TEVGKH
+1415 ASSVTAGNITVANATTG
-1421 TMNNGSETIV
+1421 NGNFAVTTTDKIV
-1431 LPAGDTYKI
+1431 AVEFTLDANVTCNITQDVSKYLAIYKI
-1440 TAYGGE
+1440 VVE
-1446 CRIGSIELVTG
+1446 EL

>member
-211 LDGNGNVIASVRSNG
+211 LDGNGGVIASVRSNG
-226 SKKVGVS
+226 NKKVGVS

-247 AENVAITVEATL
+247 TENVAIAVEATL

-580 TLFPNV
+580 TLYPNV
-586 VAGIK
+586 VAGIE
-591 AIKADSAVKID
+591 AIKADTAVKID

-625 TSTTQTFEEF
+625 TSTTQTFEQF
-635 KQSEKERLASYAAKA
+635 QQSEKERLAAYAAKA

-758 TANLAE
+758 AANLAE
-764 VTQSCKNAIEAKV
+764 VTQNCKNAIEAKV

-788 FNVDGVAIQQVTYG
+788 FNVDGVAVQQVTYG

-930 SESWIV
+930 SAEWK
-936 AKDETLGTQ
+936 APATGTQ
-945 NIKESKLYVLS
+945 EEILVENELFIAKNADVNGVSNNVGYK
-956 TDDTVEGKVET
+956 TVETANINNKSFTSGYYVIG
-967 VAKNVQ
+967 N
-973 KGTLLDGSSVDFNKV
+973 KGDQ
-988 WRMGTNNGSG
+988 
-998 TRSKNIIITAKED
+998 SKPVVITAKENITLTVYTGLAASD
-1011 IKGCIY
+1011 GKGTRQGGIY
-1017 LSICASN
+1017 YVKNDEAAVEIAYSSTRVRLLGYKAIELNAG
-1024 YDGNRTADFY
+1024 DVVKLY
-1034 ISVNETAVKAG
+1034 ISVPADA
-1045 SITGSKN
+1045 
-1052 TVVKVSFELTA
+1052 
-1063 GQVAYVYS
+1063 AYGAYFWLFD
-1071 NNTGSSG
+1071 
-1078 GGVVIYGIETQLSEN
+1078 IDAQLSES

-1232 TTLGAGTYEGDTLNL
+1232 TTLGAGTYEGNTLNL

-1253 LQLITVSGDENVTV
+1253 LQLITVSGDESVTV

-1374 GYFVIKTDCEV
+1374 GYFVIKTACEV

>member
-67 AGDCICG
+67 DGDCICG
-74 AKKPGSE
+74 AKKHGEGPG

-115 FTKTETVECIGG
+115 FTKAETVECIGG

-211 LDGNGNVIASVRSNG
+211 LDGNGGVIASVRSNG

-247 AENVAITVEATL
+247 TENVAIAVEATL

-500 GNKTAYDAAIASGTN
+500 GNKTAYDAAIVSGTN

-580 TLFPNV
+580 TLYPNV
-586 VAGIK
+586 VAGIE
-591 AIKADSAVKID
+591 AIKADTAVKID

-613 SENAKDSIDSLI
+613 SENAKDSIYSLI

-635 KQSEKERLASYAAKA
+635 KQSEKERLAAYAAKA

-704 ALVELARHK
+704 ALVELAKHK
-713 ASAKAELVTYAETL
+713 ASAKTEIAAHAETL

-758 TANLAE
+758 AANLAE
-764 VTQSCKNAIEAKV
+764 VTQNCKNAIEAKV

-788 FNVDGVAIQQVTYG
+788 FNVDGVAVQQVTYG

-871 SGDAATLET
+871 SGDAATLEA

-912 TVTLY
+912 AVTLY

-930 SESWIV
+930 SAEWK
-936 AKDETLGTQ
+936 APATGTQ
-945 NIKESKLYVLS
+945 EEILVENELFIAKNADVNGVSNNVGYK
-956 TDDTVEGKVET
+956 TVETANINNKSFTSGYYVIG
-967 VAKNVQ
+967 N
-973 KGTLLDGSSVDFNKV
+973 KGDQ
-988 WRMGTNNGSG
+988 
-998 TRSKNIIITAKED
+998 SKPVVITAKENITLTVYTGLAASD
-1011 IKGCIY
+1011 GKGTRQGGIY
-1017 LSICASN
+1017 YVKNDEAAVEIAYSSTRVRLLGYKAIELNAG
-1024 YDGNRTADFY
+1024 DVVKLY
-1034 ISVNETAVKAG
+1034 ISVPADATYG
-1045 SITGSKN
+1045 
-1052 TVVKVSFELTA
+1052 
-1063 GQVAYVYS
+1063 AYLWLFD
-1071 NNTGSSG
+1071 
-1078 GGVVIYGIETQLSEN
+1078 IDAQLSES
-1093 FTNATVN
+1093 FTNATVTYHGYATDKVVN
-1100 YYNADH
+1100 
-1106 TTVFKSVSWNSLKTV
+1106 WNSLK
-1121 TAPDENPVKEGSSL
+1121 NLEGSQPAETPVQGTDAFL
-1135 IGWTTTKDGVTA
+1135 GWSTTAGGEVVDLSTLNV
-1147 DYVFD
+1147 
-1152 ENAAVDANGVLNLY
+1152 AVKGNVDLY
-1166 PVYESAAVTVVFHD
+1166 PVFEASNVTVNFYQQ
-1180 KDGNEIK
+1180 DGTTLI
-1187 SAGVLEG
+1187 STVSGVNGKVLTGVPTAPEVEG
-1194 GVIAEA
+1194 
-1200 DIPSDTEVTGFKFLG
+1200 
-1215 WYTKTDGE
+1215 
-1223 FDTLAFDFT
+1223 FDFIGWRES
-1232 TTLGAGTYEGDTLNL
+1232 GATENYPLDAVLDLDISSGSATLNL
-1247 YANYKE
+1247 FACYKE
-1253 LQLITVSGDENVTV
+1253 KSAIYSWIFDAESTTANGAAISGCNGLI
-1267 DASKNNFYVEGEV
+1267 
-1280 TADDIAA
+1280 DIAA
-1287 AITLASG
+1287 SGSKLNNKAVTATVDGSSITKALVTSGSG
-1294 KEVKEYRLN
+1294 K
-1303 NGEGEVITLPY
+1303 
-1314 TVTANTSIYVVTQE
+1314 TVTVKANTKAIKVTMYM
-1328 LSQKPWKIDFTT
+1328 S
-1340 PPNTASNTNY
+1340 
-1350 KNNDVIND
+1350 
-1358 VLTVVNV
+1358 
-1365 GSGCNWNKA
+1365 
-1374 GYFVIKTDCEV
+1374 
-1385 TFTTTSPAKI
+1385 
-1395 VITDK
+1395 
-1400 NSNAS
+1400 
-1405 RYYTITNSEG
+1405 ITNSG
-1415 TEVGKH
+1415 ASSVTAGNITVANATTG
-1421 TMNNGSETIV
+1421 NGNFAVTTTDKIV
-1431 LPAGDTYKI
+1431 AVEFTLDANVTCNITQDVSKYLAIYKI
-1440 TAYGGE
+1440 VVE
-1446 CRIGSIELVTG
+1446 EL

>member
-67 AGDCICG
+67 DGDCICG
-74 AKKPGSE
+74 AKKPGE

-165 KLTLSDVGP
+165 RLTLSDVGP

-930 SESWIV
+930 SAEWK
-936 AKDETLGTQ
+936 APATGTQ
-945 NIKESKLYVLS
+945 EEILVENELFIAKNADVNGVSNNVGYK
-956 TDDTVEGKVET
+956 TVETANINNKSFTSGYYVIG
-967 VAKNVQ
+967 N
-973 KGTLLDGSSVDFNKV
+973 KGDQ
-988 WRMGTNNGSG
+988 
-998 TRSKNIIITAKED
+998 SKPVVITAKENITLTVYTGLAASD
-1011 IKGCIY
+1011 GKGTRQGGIY
-1017 LSICASN
+1017 YVKNDEAAVEIAYSSTRVRLLGYKAIELNAG
-1024 YDGNRTADFY
+1024 DVVKLY
-1034 ISVNETAVKAG
+1034 ISVPADA
-1045 SITGSKN
+1045 
-1052 TVVKVSFELTA
+1052 
-1063 GQVAYVYS
+1063 AYGAYLWLFD
-1071 NNTGSSG
+1071 
-1078 GGVVIYGIETQLSEN
+1078 IDAQLSES
-1093 FTNATVN
+1093 FTNATVTYHGYATDKVVN
-1100 YYNADH
+1100 
-1106 TTVFKSVSWNSLKTV
+1106 WNSLK
-1121 TAPDENPVKEGSSL
+1121 NLEGSQPAETPVQGTDAFL
-1135 IGWTTTKDGVTA
+1135 GWSTTAGGEVVDLSTLNV
-1147 DYVFD
+1147 
-1152 ENAAVDANGVLNLY
+1152 AVKGNVDLY
-1166 PVYESAAVTVVFHD
+1166 PVFEASNVTVNFYQQ
-1180 KDGNEIK
+1180 DGTTLI
-1187 SAGVLEG
+1187 STVSGVNGKVLTGVPTAPEVEG
-1194 GVIAEA
+1194 
-1200 DIPSDTEVTGFKFLG
+1200 
-1215 WYTKTDGE
+1215 
-1223 FDTLAFDFT
+1223 FDFIGWRES
-1232 TTLGAGTYEGDTLNL
+1232 GATENYPLDAVLDLDISSGSATLNL
-1247 YANYKE
+1247 FACYKE
-1253 LQLITVSGDENVTV
+1253 KSAIYSWIFDAESTTANGAAISGCNGLI
-1267 DASKNNFYVEGEV
+1267 
-1280 TADDIAA
+1280 DIAA
-1287 AITLASG
+1287 SGSKLNNKAVTATVDGSSITKALVTSGSG
-1294 KEVKEYRLN
+1294 K
-1303 NGEGEVITLPY
+1303 
-1314 TVTANTSIYVVTQE
+1314 TVTVKANTKAIKVTMYM
-1328 LSQKPWKIDFTT
+1328 S
-1340 PPNTASNTNY
+1340 
-1350 KNNDVIND
+1350 
-1358 VLTVVNV
+1358 
-1365 GSGCNWNKA
+1365 
-1374 GYFVIKTDCEV
+1374 
-1385 TFTTTSPAKI
+1385 
-1395 VITDK
+1395 
-1400 NSNAS
+1400 
-1405 RYYTITNSEG
+1405 ITNSG
-1415 TEVGKH
+1415 ASSVTAGNITVANATTG
-1421 TMNNGSETIV
+1421 NGNFAVTTTDKIV
-1431 LPAGDTYKI
+1431 AVEFTLDANVTCNITQDVSKYLAIYKI
-1440 TAYGGE
+1440 VVE
-1446 CRIGSIELVTG
+1446 EL

>member
-67 AGDCICG
+67 DGDCICG

-115 FTKTETVECIGG
+115 FTKAETVECIGG

-165 KLTLSDVGP
+165 RLTLSDVGP

-211 LDGNGNVIASVRSNG
+211 LDGNGGVIASVRSNG
-226 SKKVGVS
+226 NKKVGVS

-247 AENVAITVEATL
+247 TENVAIAVEATL

-372 AIVHATTNEAVLKAY
+372 AIVHATTNEAVLNAY

-423 EYTINSQELAA
+423 EYTINAQELAA

-439 KTAVDGCKTVE
+439 KTAIDGCKTVD

-515 GITGVTIDS
+515 GINGVTIDG

-580 TLFPNV
+580 TLYPNV
-586 VAGIK
+586 VAGIE
-591 AIKADSAVKID
+591 AIKADTAAKID

-704 ALVELARHK
+704 ALVELAKHK
-713 ASAKAELVTYAETL
+713 ASAKTEIAAHAETL

-746 EQQGI
+746 EQQAV
-751 IDAETTT
+751 IDADTTT

-788 FNVDGVAIQQVTYG
+788 FNVDGVAVQQVTYG

-871 SGDAATLET
+871 SGDAATLEA

-917 AKLAD
+917 AKLSD

-930 SESWIV
+930 SESWTVPAVTDTANGDKAQEVIANNKLFVISSKDTNATYMGTSKAVGSTSYNKGWRSGNVTNETPVIPLTVV
-936 AKDETLGTQ
+936 AKEKISLTLHVGFADSKWSGGRSGKLHV
-945 NIKESKLYVLS
+945 IKNSNEVDLKTVTSTRLNYFKLDLALEAGDVVGIYLS
-956 TDDTVEGKVET
+956 D
-967 VAKNVQ
+967 
-973 KGTLLDGSSVDFNKV
+973 L
-988 WRMGTNNGSG
+988 NNGS
-998 TRSKNIIITAKED
+998 RLWLFD
-1011 IKGCIY
+1011 
-1017 LSICASN
+1017 AS
-1024 YDGNRTADFY
+1024 A
-1034 ISVNETAVKAG
+1034 
-1045 SITGSKN
+1045 
-1052 TVVKVSFELTA
+1052 
-1063 GQVAYVYS
+1063 
-1071 NNTGSSG
+1071 
-1078 GGVVIYGIETQLSEN
+1078 QLSEN
-1093 FTNATVN
+1093 FTNATVTYHGYATDKVVN
-1100 YYNADH
+1100 
-1106 TTVFKSVSWNSLKTV
+1106 WNSLK
-1121 TAPDENPVKEGSSL
+1121 NLEGSQPAETPVQGTDAFL
-1135 IGWTTTKDGVTA
+1135 GWSTTAGGEVVDLSTLNV
-1147 DYVFD
+1147 
-1152 ENAAVDANGVLNLY
+1152 AVKGNVDLY
-1166 PVYESAAVTVVFHD
+1166 PVFEASNVTVNFYQQ
-1180 KDGNEIK
+1180 DGTTLI
-1187 SAGVLEG
+1187 STVSGVNGKVLTGVPTAPKVEG
-1194 GVIAEA
+1194 
-1200 DIPSDTEVTGFKFLG
+1200 
-1215 WYTKTDGE
+1215 
-1223 FDTLAFDFT
+1223 FDFIGWRES
-1232 TTLGAGTYEGDTLNL
+1232 GATENYPLDAVLDLDISSGSATLNL
-1247 YANYKE
+1247 FACYKE
-1253 LQLITVSGDENVTV
+1253 KSAIYSWIFDAESTTANGAAISGCNGLI
-1267 DASKNNFYVEGEV
+1267 
-1280 TADDIAA
+1280 DIAA
-1287 AITLASG
+1287 SGSKLNNKAVTATVDGSSITKALVTSGSG
-1294 KEVKEYRLN
+1294 K
-1303 NGEGEVITLPY
+1303 
-1314 TVTANTSIYVVTQE
+1314 TVTVKANTKAIKVTMYM
-1328 LSQKPWKIDFTT
+1328 S
-1340 PPNTASNTNY
+1340 
-1350 KNNDVIND
+1350 
-1358 VLTVVNV
+1358 
-1365 GSGCNWNKA
+1365 
-1374 GYFVIKTDCEV
+1374 
-1385 TFTTTSPAKI
+1385 
-1395 VITDK
+1395 
-1400 NSNAS
+1400 
-1405 RYYTITNSEG
+1405 ITNSG
-1415 TEVGKH
+1415 ASSVTAGNITVANATTG
-1421 TMNNGSETIV
+1421 NGNFAVTTTDKIV
-1431 LPAGDTYKI
+1431 AVEFTLDANVTCNITQDVSKYLAIYKI
-1440 TAYGGE
+1440 VVE
-1446 CRIGSIELVTG
+1446 EL

>member
-67 AGDCICG
+67 DGDCICG
-74 AKKPGSE
+74 AKKPGE

-165 KLTLSDVGP
+165 RLTLSDVGP

-211 LDGNGNVIASVRSNG
+211 LDGNGGVIASVRSNG

-247 AENVAITVEATL
+247 TENVAITVEATL

-310 TDTRNISVDNIGICT
+310 TDTRNISLDNIGICT

-423 EYTINSQELAA
+423 EYTINAEELAA

-439 KTAVDGCKTVE
+439 KAAVDDCKTVD

-580 TLFPNV
+580 TLYPNV
-586 VAGIK
+586 VAGIE
-591 AIKADSAVKID
+591 AIKADTAVKID

-650 KEGLDASADA
+650 KEGLDTSADA

-704 ALVELARHK
+704 ALVELAKHK

-727 KVQINQNTGLV
+727 KVHINQNASLV

-758 TANLAE
+758 AANLAE

-788 FNVDGVAIQQVTYG
+788 FNVDGVAVQQVTYG

-917 AKLAD
+917 AKLSD

-930 SESWIV
+930 NAEWK
-936 AKDETLGTQ
+936 APATGTQ
-945 NIKESKLYVLS
+945 EEILVENELFIAKNADVNGVSNNVGYK
-956 TDDTVEGKVET
+956 TVETANINNKSFTSGYYVIG
-967 VAKNVQ
+967 N
-973 KGTLLDGSSVDFNKV
+973 KGDQ
-988 WRMGTNNGSG
+988 
-998 TRSKNIIITAKED
+998 SKPVVITAKENITLTVYTGLAASD
-1011 IKGCIY
+1011 GKGTRQGGIY
-1017 LSICASN
+1017 YVKNDEAAVEIAYSSTRVRLLGYKAIELNAG
-1024 YDGNRTADFY
+1024 DVVKLY
-1034 ISVNETAVKAG
+1034 ISVPADATYG
-1045 SITGSKN
+1045 
-1052 TVVKVSFELTA
+1052 
-1063 GQVAYVYS
+1063 AYLWLFD
-1071 NNTGSSG
+1071 
-1078 GGVVIYGIETQLSEN
+1078 IDAQLSES
-1093 FTNATVN
+1093 FTNATVTYHGYATDKVVN
-1100 YYNADH
+1100 
-1106 TTVFKSVSWNSLKTV
+1106 WNSLK
-1121 TAPDENPVKEGSSL
+1121 NLEGSQPAETPVQGTDAFL
-1135 IGWTTTKDGVTA
+1135 GWSTTAGGEVVDLSTLNV
-1147 DYVFD
+1147 
-1152 ENAAVDANGVLNLY
+1152 AVKGNVDLY
-1166 PVYESAAVTVVFHD
+1166 PVFEASNVTVNFYQQ
-1180 KDGNEIK
+1180 DGTTLI
-1187 SAGVLEG
+1187 STVSGVNGKVLTGVPTAPEVEG
-1194 GVIAEA
+1194 
-1200 DIPSDTEVTGFKFLG
+1200 
-1215 WYTKTDGE
+1215 
-1223 FDTLAFDFT
+1223 FDFIGWRES
-1232 TTLGAGTYEGDTLNL
+1232 GATENYPLDAVLDLDISSGSATLNL
-1247 YANYKE
+1247 FACYKE
-1253 LQLITVSGDENVTV
+1253 KSAIYSWIFDAESTTANGAAISGCNGLI
-1267 DASKNNFYVEGEV
+1267 
-1280 TADDIAA
+1280 DIAA
-1287 AITLASG
+1287 SGSKLNNKAVTATVDGSSITKALVTSGSG
-1294 KEVKEYRLN
+1294 K
-1303 NGEGEVITLPY
+1303 
-1314 TVTANTSIYVVTQE
+1314 TVTVKANTKAIKVTMYM
-1328 LSQKPWKIDFTT
+1328 S
-1340 PPNTASNTNY
+1340 
-1350 KNNDVIND
+1350 
-1358 VLTVVNV
+1358 
-1365 GSGCNWNKA
+1365 
-1374 GYFVIKTDCEV
+1374 
-1385 TFTTTSPAKI
+1385 
-1395 VITDK
+1395 
-1400 NSNAS
+1400 
-1405 RYYTITNSEG
+1405 ITNSG
-1415 TEVGKH
+1415 ASSVTAGNITVANATTG
-1421 TMNNGSETIV
+1421 NGNFAVTTTDKIV
-1431 LPAGDTYKI
+1431 AVEFTLDANVTCNITQDVSKYLAIYKI
-1440 TAYGGE
+1440 VVE
-1446 CRIGSIELVTG
+1446 EL

>member
-67 AGDCICG
+67 DGDCICG

-115 FTKTETVECIGG
+115 FTKAETVECIGG

-211 LDGNGNVIASVRSNG
+211 LDGNGGVIASVRSNG

-247 AENVAITVEATL
+247 TENVAIAVEATL

-310 TDTRNISVDNIGICT
+310 KDTRNISVDNIGICT

-351 VENKYT
+351 IENKYT

-515 GITGVTIDS
+515 GITGVTIAG

-580 TLFPNV
+580 TLYPNV
-586 VAGIK
+586 VAGIE

-635 KQSEKERLASYAAKA
+635 KQSEKERLAAYAAKA

-674 GAIDAVVESAGK
+674 NAIDAVVESAGK

-713 ASAKAELVTYAETL
+713 ASAKTEIAAHAETL

-758 TANLAE
+758 AANLAE
-764 VTQSCKNAIEAKV
+764 VTQNCKNAIEAKV

-788 FNVDGVAIQQVTYG
+788 FNVDGVAVQQVTYG

-855 ITYNVNGAVWK
+855 ITYNVNGTVWK

-894 DAAAT
+894 DTAAT

-917 AKLAD
+917 AKLSD

-930 SESWIV
+930 NAEWK
-936 AKDETLGTQ
+936 APATGTQ
-945 NIKESKLYVLS
+945 EEILVENELFIAKNADVNGVSNNVGYK
-956 TDDTVEGKVET
+956 TVETANINNKSFTSGYYVIG
-967 VAKNVQ
+967 N
-973 KGTLLDGSSVDFNKV
+973 KGDQ
-988 WRMGTNNGSG
+988 
-998 TRSKNIIITAKED
+998 SKPVVITAKENITLTVYTGLAASD
-1011 IKGCIY
+1011 GKGTRQGGIY
-1017 LSICASN
+1017 YVKNDESAVEIAYSSTRVRLLGYKAIELNAG
-1024 YDGNRTADFY
+1024 DVVKLY
-1034 ISVNETAVKAG
+1034 ISVPADA
-1045 SITGSKN
+1045 
-1052 TVVKVSFELTA
+1052 
-1063 GQVAYVYS
+1063 AYGAYLWLFD
-1071 NNTGSSG
+1071 
-1078 GGVVIYGIETQLSEN
+1078 IDAQLSES
-1093 FTNATVN
+1093 FTNATVTYHGYATDKVVN
-1100 YYNADH
+1100 
-1106 TTVFKSVSWNSLKTV
+1106 WNSLK
-1121 TAPDENPVKEGSSL
+1121 NLEGSQPAETPVQGTDAFL
-1135 IGWTTTKDGVTA
+1135 GWSTTAGGEVVDLSTLNV
-1147 DYVFD
+1147 
-1152 ENAAVDANGVLNLY
+1152 AVKGNVDLY
-1166 PVYESAAVTVVFHD
+1166 PVFEASNVTVNFYQQ
-1180 KDGNEIK
+1180 DGTTLI
-1187 SAGVLEG
+1187 STVSGVNGKVLTGVPTAPEVEG
-1194 GVIAEA
+1194 
-1200 DIPSDTEVTGFKFLG
+1200 
-1215 WYTKTDGE
+1215 
-1223 FDTLAFDFT
+1223 FDFIGWRESSAT
-1232 TTLGAGTYEGDTLNL
+1232 ENYPLDAVLDLDISSGSATLNL
-1247 YANYKE
+1247 FACYKE
-1253 LQLITVSGDENVTV
+1253 KSAIYSWIFDAESTTANGAAISGCNGLI
-1267 DASKNNFYVEGEV
+1267 
-1280 TADDIAA
+1280 DIAA
-1287 AITLASG
+1287 SGSKLNNKAVTATVDGSSITKALVTSGSG
-1294 KEVKEYRLN
+1294 K
-1303 NGEGEVITLPY
+1303 
-1314 TVTANTSIYVVTQE
+1314 TVTVKANTKAIKVTMYM
-1328 LSQKPWKIDFTT
+1328 S
-1340 PPNTASNTNY
+1340 
-1350 KNNDVIND
+1350 
-1358 VLTVVNV
+1358 
-1365 GSGCNWNKA
+1365 
-1374 GYFVIKTDCEV
+1374 
-1385 TFTTTSPAKI
+1385 
-1395 VITDK
+1395 
-1400 NSNAS
+1400 
-1405 RYYTITNSEG
+1405 ITNSG
-1415 TEVGKH
+1415 ASSVTAGNITVANATTG
-1421 TMNNGSETIV
+1421 NGNFAVTTTDKIV
-1431 LPAGDTYKI
+1431 AVEFTLDANVTCNITQDVSKYLAIYKI
-1440 TAYGGE
+1440 VVE
-1446 CRIGSIELVTG
+1446 EL

>member
-67 AGDCICG
+67 DGDCICG
-74 AKKPGSE
+74 AKKPGE

-165 KLTLSDVGP
+165 RLTLSDVGP

-211 LDGNGNVIASVRSNG
+211 LDGNGGVIASVRSNG

-247 AENVAITVEATL
+247 TENVAITVEATL

-310 TDTRNISVDNIGICT
+310 TDTRNISLDNIGICT

-515 GITGVTIDS
+515 GITGVTIAG

-580 TLFPNV
+580 TLYPNV
-586 VAGIK
+586 VAGIE
-591 AIKADSAVKID
+591 AIKADTAVKID

-650 KEGLDASADA
+650 KEGLDTSADA

-704 ALVELARHK
+704 ALVELAKHK

-727 KVQINQNTGLV
+727 KVHINQNASLV

-758 TANLAE
+758 AANLAE

-788 FNVDGVAIQQVTYG
+788 FNVDGVAVQQVTYG

-917 AKLAD
+917 AKLSD

-930 SESWIV
+930 NAEWK
-936 AKDETLGTQ
+936 APATGTQ
-945 NIKESKLYVLS
+945 EEILVENELFIAKNADVNGVSNNVGYK
-956 TDDTVEGKVET
+956 TVETANINNKSFTSGYYVIG
-967 VAKNVQ
+967 N
-973 KGTLLDGSSVDFNKV
+973 KGDQ
-988 WRMGTNNGSG
+988 
-998 TRSKNIIITAKED
+998 SKPVVITAKENITLTVYTGLAASD
-1011 IKGCIY
+1011 GKGTRQGGIY
-1017 LSICASN
+1017 YVKNDEAAVEIAYSSTRVRLLGYKAIELNAG
-1024 YDGNRTADFY
+1024 DVVKLY
-1034 ISVNETAVKAG
+1034 ISVPADATYG
-1045 SITGSKN
+1045 
-1052 TVVKVSFELTA
+1052 
-1063 GQVAYVYS
+1063 AYLWLFD
-1071 NNTGSSG
+1071 
-1078 GGVVIYGIETQLSEN
+1078 IDAQLSES
-1093 FTNATVN
+1093 FTNATVTYHGYATDKVVN
-1100 YYNADH
+1100 
-1106 TTVFKSVSWNSLKTV
+1106 WNSLK
-1121 TAPDENPVKEGSSL
+1121 NLEGSQPAETPVQGTDAFL
-1135 IGWTTTKDGVTA
+1135 GWSTTAGGEVVDLSTLNV
-1147 DYVFD
+1147 
-1152 ENAAVDANGVLNLY
+1152 AVKGNVDLY
-1166 PVYESAAVTVVFHD
+1166 PVFEASNVTVNFYQQ
-1180 KDGNEIK
+1180 DGTTLI
-1187 SAGVLEG
+1187 STVSGVNGKVLTGVPTAPEVEG
-1194 GVIAEA
+1194 
-1200 DIPSDTEVTGFKFLG
+1200 
-1215 WYTKTDGE
+1215 
-1223 FDTLAFDFT
+1223 FDFIGWRES
-1232 TTLGAGTYEGDTLNL
+1232 GATENYPLDAVLDLDISSGSATLNL
-1247 YANYKE
+1247 FACYKE
-1253 LQLITVSGDENVTV
+1253 KSAIYSWIFDAESTTANGAAISGCNGLI
-1267 DASKNNFYVEGEV
+1267 
-1280 TADDIAA
+1280 DIAA
-1287 AITLASG
+1287 SGSKLNNKAVTATVDGSSITKALVTSGSG
-1294 KEVKEYRLN
+1294 K
-1303 NGEGEVITLPY
+1303 
-1314 TVTANTSIYVVTQE
+1314 TVTVKANTKAIKVTMYM
-1328 LSQKPWKIDFTT
+1328 S
-1340 PPNTASNTNY
+1340 
-1350 KNNDVIND
+1350 
-1358 VLTVVNV
+1358 
-1365 GSGCNWNKA
+1365 
-1374 GYFVIKTDCEV
+1374 
-1385 TFTTTSPAKI
+1385 
-1395 VITDK
+1395 
-1400 NSNAS
+1400 
-1405 RYYTITNSEG
+1405 ITNSG
-1415 TEVGKH
+1415 ASSVTAGNITVANATTG
-1421 TMNNGSETIV
+1421 NGNFAVTTTDKIV
-1431 LPAGDTYKI
+1431 AVEFTLDANVTCNITQDVSKYLAIYKI
-1440 TAYGGE
+1440 VVE
-1446 CRIGSIELVTG
+1446 EL

>member
-67 AGDCICG
+67 DGDCICG
-74 AKKPGSE
+74 AKKPGE

-165 KLTLSDVGP
+165 RLTLSDVGP

-247 AENVAITVEATL
+247 TENVAIAVEATL

-310 TDTRNISVDNIGICT
+310 TDTRNISLDNIGICT

-439 KTAVDGCKTVE
+439 KTAIDGCKTVE

-515 GITGVTIDS
+515 GITGVTIAG

-580 TLFPNV
+580 TLYPNV
-586 VAGIK
+586 VAGIE
-591 AIKADSAVKID
+591 AIKADTAVKID

-650 KEGLDASADA
+650 KEGLDTSADA

-704 ALVELARHK
+704 ALVELAKHK
-713 ASAKAELVTYAETL
+713 ASAKTEIAAHAETL

-758 TANLAE
+758 AANLAE
-764 VTQSCKNAIEAKV
+764 VTQNCKNAIEAKV

-788 FNVDGVAIQQVTYG
+788 FNVDGVAVQQVTYG

-917 AKLAD
+917 AKLSD

-930 SESWIV
+930 NAEWK
-936 AKDETLGTQ
+936 APATGTQ
-945 NIKESKLYVLS
+945 EEILVENELFIAKNADVNGVSNNVGYK
-956 TDDTVEGKVET
+956 TVETANINNKSFTSGYYVIG
-967 VAKNVQ
+967 N
-973 KGTLLDGSSVDFNKV
+973 KGDQ
-988 WRMGTNNGSG
+988 
-998 TRSKNIIITAKED
+998 SKPVVITAKENITLTVYTGLAASD
-1011 IKGCIY
+1011 GKGTRQGGIY
-1017 LSICASN
+1017 YVKNDEAAVEIAYSSTRVRLLGYKAIELNAG
-1024 YDGNRTADFY
+1024 DVVKLY
-1034 ISVNETAVKAG
+1034 ISVPADATYG
-1045 SITGSKN
+1045 
-1052 TVVKVSFELTA
+1052 
-1063 GQVAYVYS
+1063 AYLWLFD
-1071 NNTGSSG
+1071 
-1078 GGVVIYGIETQLSEN
+1078 IDAQLSES
-1093 FTNATVN
+1093 FTNATVTYHGYATDKVVN
-1100 YYNADH
+1100 
-1106 TTVFKSVSWNSLKTV
+1106 WNSLK
-1121 TAPDENPVKEGSSL
+1121 NLEGSQPAETPVQGTDAFL
-1135 IGWTTTKDGVTA
+1135 GWSTTAGGEVVDLSTLNV
-1147 DYVFD
+1147 
-1152 ENAAVDANGVLNLY
+1152 AVKGNVDLY
-1166 PVYESAAVTVVFHD
+1166 PVFEASNVTVNFYQQ
-1180 KDGNEIK
+1180 DGTTLI
-1187 SAGVLEG
+1187 STVSGVNGKVLTGVPTAPEVEG
-1194 GVIAEA
+1194 
-1200 DIPSDTEVTGFKFLG
+1200 
-1215 WYTKTDGE
+1215 
-1223 FDTLAFDFT
+1223 FDFIGWRES
-1232 TTLGAGTYEGDTLNL
+1232 GATENYPLDAVLDLDISSGSATLNL
-1247 YANYKE
+1247 FACYKE
-1253 LQLITVSGDENVTV
+1253 KSAIYSWIFDAESTTANGAAISGCNGLI
-1267 DASKNNFYVEGEV
+1267 
-1280 TADDIAA
+1280 DIAA
-1287 AITLASG
+1287 SGSKLNNKAVTATVDGSSITKALVTSGSG
-1294 KEVKEYRLN
+1294 K
-1303 NGEGEVITLPY
+1303 
-1314 TVTANTSIYVVTQE
+1314 TVTVKANTKAIKVTMYM
-1328 LSQKPWKIDFTT
+1328 S
-1340 PPNTASNTNY
+1340 
-1350 KNNDVIND
+1350 
-1358 VLTVVNV
+1358 
-1365 GSGCNWNKA
+1365 
-1374 GYFVIKTDCEV
+1374 
-1385 TFTTTSPAKI
+1385 
-1395 VITDK
+1395 
-1400 NSNAS
+1400 
-1405 RYYTITNSEG
+1405 ITNSG
-1415 TEVGKH
+1415 ASSVTAGNITVANATTG
-1421 TMNNGSETIV
+1421 NGNFAVTTTDKIV
-1431 LPAGDTYKI
+1431 AVEFTLDANVTCNITQDVSKYLAIYKI
-1440 TAYGGE
+1440 VVE
-1446 CRIGSIELVTG
+1446 EL

>member
-67 AGDCICG
+67 DGDCICG

-115 FTKTETVECIGG
+115 FTKAETVECIGG

-165 KLTLSDVGP
+165 RLTLSDVGP

-247 AENVAITVEATL
+247 TENVAIAVEATL

-283 NPAVTQ
+283 DPAVTQ

-310 TDTRNISVDNIGICT
+310 TDTRNISLDNIGICT

-423 EYTINSQELAA
+423 EYTINAEELAA

-580 TLFPNV
+580 TLYPNV
-586 VAGIK
+586 VAGIE
-591 AIKADSAVKID
+591 AIKADTAVKID

-625 TSTTQTFEEF
+625 TSTTQTFEQF
-635 KQSEKERLASYAAKA
+635 QQSEKERLASYAAKA

-746 EQQGI
+746 EQQAV
-751 IDAETTT
+751 IDADTTT
-758 TANLAE
+758 AANLAE
-764 VTQSCKNAIEAKV
+764 VTQNCKNAIEAKV

-788 FNVDGVAIQQVTYG
+788 FNVDGVAVQQVTYG

-917 AKLAD
+917 AKLSD

-930 SESWIV
+930 SAEWK
-936 AKDETLGTQ
+936 APATGTQ
-945 NIKESKLYVLS
+945 EEILVENELFIAKNADVNGVSNNVGYK
-956 TDDTVEGKVET
+956 TVETANINNKSFTSGYYVIG
-967 VAKNVQ
+967 N
-973 KGTLLDGSSVDFNKV
+973 KGDQ
-988 WRMGTNNGSG
+988 
-998 TRSKNIIITAKED
+998 SKPVVITAKENITLTVYTGLAASD
-1011 IKGCIY
+1011 GKGTRQGGIY
-1017 LSICASN
+1017 YVKNDEAAVEIAYSSTRVRLLGYKAIELNAG
-1024 YDGNRTADFY
+1024 DVVKLY
-1034 ISVNETAVKAG
+1034 ISVPADA
-1045 SITGSKN
+1045 
-1052 TVVKVSFELTA
+1052 
-1063 GQVAYVYS
+1063 AYGAYLWLFD
-1071 NNTGSSG
+1071 
-1078 GGVVIYGIETQLSEN
+1078 IDAQLSES
-1093 FTNATVN
+1093 FTNATVTYHGYATDKVVN
-1100 YYNADH
+1100 
-1106 TTVFKSVSWNSLKTV
+1106 WNSLK
-1121 TAPDENPVKEGSSL
+1121 NLEGSQPAETPVQGTDAFL
-1135 IGWTTTKDGVTA
+1135 GWSTTAGGEVVDLSTLNV
-1147 DYVFD
+1147 
-1152 ENAAVDANGVLNLY
+1152 AVKGNIDLY
-1166 PVYESAAVTVVFHD
+1166 PVFEASNVTVNFYQQ
-1180 KDGNEIK
+1180 DGTTLI
-1187 SAGVLEG
+1187 STVSGVNGKVLTGVPTAPEVEG
-1194 GVIAEA
+1194 
-1200 DIPSDTEVTGFKFLG
+1200 
-1215 WYTKTDGE
+1215 
-1223 FDTLAFDFT
+1223 FDFIGWRES
-1232 TTLGAGTYEGDTLNL
+1232 GATENYPLDAVLDLDISSGSATLNL
-1247 YANYKE
+1247 FACYKE
-1253 LQLITVSGDENVTV
+1253 KSAIYSWIFDAESTTANGAAISGCNGLI
-1267 DASKNNFYVEGEV
+1267 
-1280 TADDIAA
+1280 DIAA
-1287 AITLASG
+1287 SGSKLNNKAVTATVDGSSITKALVTSGSG
-1294 KEVKEYRLN
+1294 K
-1303 NGEGEVITLPY
+1303 
-1314 TVTANTSIYVVTQE
+1314 TVTVKANTKAIKVTMYM
-1328 LSQKPWKIDFTT
+1328 S
-1340 PPNTASNTNY
+1340 
-1350 KNNDVIND
+1350 
-1358 VLTVVNV
+1358 
-1365 GSGCNWNKA
+1365 
-1374 GYFVIKTDCEV
+1374 
-1385 TFTTTSPAKI
+1385 
-1395 VITDK
+1395 
-1400 NSNAS
+1400 
-1405 RYYTITNSEG
+1405 ITNSG
-1415 TEVGKH
+1415 ASSVTAGNITVANATTG
-1421 TMNNGSETIV
+1421 NGNFAVTTTDKIV
-1431 LPAGDTYKI
+1431 AVEFTLDANVTCNITQDVSKYLAIYKI
-1440 TAYGGE
+1440 VVE
-1446 CRIGSIELVTG
+1446 EL

>member
-165 KLTLSDVGP
+165 RLTLSDMGP

-247 AENVAITVEATL
+247 TENVAIAVEATL

-310 TDTRNISVDNIGICT
+310 TDTRNISLDNIGICT

-400 AAIALREAKEAAK
+400 AAIALREAKETAK
-413 TAIDGYKDAG
+413 TAIDEYKNAS
-423 EYTINSQELAA
+423 EYTINAQELAA

-439 KTAVDGCKTVE
+439 KTAIDGCKTVD

-930 SESWIV
+930 SAEWK
-936 AKDETLGTQ
+936 APATGTQ
-945 NIKESKLYVLS
+945 EEILVENELFIAKNADVNGVSNNVGYK
-956 TDDTVEGKVET
+956 TVETANINNKSFTSGYYVIG
-967 VAKNVQ
+967 N
-973 KGTLLDGSSVDFNKV
+973 KGDQ
-988 WRMGTNNGSG
+988 
-998 TRSKNIIITAKED
+998 SKPVVITAKENITLTVYTGLAASD
-1011 IKGCIY
+1011 GKGTRQGGIY
-1017 LSICASN
+1017 YVKNDEAAVEIAYSSTRVRLLGYKAIELNAG
-1024 YDGNRTADFY
+1024 DVVKLY
-1034 ISVNETAVKAG
+1034 ISVPADA
-1045 SITGSKN
+1045 
-1052 TVVKVSFELTA
+1052 
-1063 GQVAYVYS
+1063 AYGAYLWLFD
-1071 NNTGSSG
+1071 
-1078 GGVVIYGIETQLSEN
+1078 IDAQLSES
-1093 FTNATVN
+1093 FTNATVTYHGYATDKVVN
-1100 YYNADH
+1100 
-1106 TTVFKSVSWNSLKTV
+1106 WNSLK
-1121 TAPDENPVKEGSSL
+1121 NLEGSQPAETPVQGTDAFL
-1135 IGWTTTKDGVTA
+1135 GWSTTAGGEVVDLSTLNV
-1147 DYVFD
+1147 
-1152 ENAAVDANGVLNLY
+1152 AVKGNVDLY
-1166 PVYESAAVTVVFHD
+1166 PVFEASNVTVNFYQQ
-1180 KDGNEIK
+1180 DGTTLI
-1187 SAGVLEG
+1187 STVSGVNGKVLTGVPTAPEVEG
-1194 GVIAEA
+1194 
-1200 DIPSDTEVTGFKFLG
+1200 
-1215 WYTKTDGE
+1215 
-1223 FDTLAFDFT
+1223 FDFIGWRES
-1232 TTLGAGTYEGDTLNL
+1232 GATENYPLDAVLDLDISSGSATLNL
-1247 YANYKE
+1247 FACYKE
-1253 LQLITVSGDENVTV
+1253 KSAIYSWIFDAESTTANGAAISGCNGLI
-1267 DASKNNFYVEGEV
+1267 
-1280 TADDIAA
+1280 DIAA
-1287 AITLASG
+1287 SGSKLNNKAVTATVDGSSITKALVTSGSG
-1294 KEVKEYRLN
+1294 K
-1303 NGEGEVITLPY
+1303 
-1314 TVTANTSIYVVTQE
+1314 TVTVKANTKAIKVTMYM
-1328 LSQKPWKIDFTT
+1328 S
-1340 PPNTASNTNY
+1340 
-1350 KNNDVIND
+1350 
-1358 VLTVVNV
+1358 
-1365 GSGCNWNKA
+1365 
-1374 GYFVIKTDCEV
+1374 
-1385 TFTTTSPAKI
+1385 
-1395 VITDK
+1395 
-1400 NSNAS
+1400 
-1405 RYYTITNSEG
+1405 ITNSG
-1415 TEVGKH
+1415 ASSVTAGNITVANATTG
-1421 TMNNGSETIV
+1421 NGNFAVTTTDKIV
-1431 LPAGDTYKI
+1431 AVEFTLDANVTCNITQDVSKYLAIYKI
-1440 TAYGGE
+1440 VVE
-1446 CRIGSIELVTG
+1446 EL

>member
-67 AGDCICG
+67 DGDCICG
-74 AKKPGSE
+74 AKKPGE

-115 FTKTETVECIGG
+115 FTKAETVECIGG

-165 KLTLSDVGP
+165 RLTLSDVGP

-211 LDGNGNVIASVRSNG
+211 LDGNGGVIASVRSNG

-439 KTAVDGCKTVE
+439 KAAVDGCKTVD

-930 SESWIV
+930 SAEWK
-936 AKDETLGTQ
+936 APATGTQ
-945 NIKESKLYVLS
+945 EEILVENELFIAKNADVNGVSNNVGYK
-956 TDDTVEGKVET
+956 TVETANINNKSFTSGYYVIG
-967 VAKNVQ
+967 N
-973 KGTLLDGSSVDFNKV
+973 KGDQ
-988 WRMGTNNGSG
+988 
-998 TRSKNIIITAKED
+998 SKPVVITAKENITLTVYTGLAASD
-1011 IKGCIY
+1011 GKGTRQGGIY
-1017 LSICASN
+1017 YVKNDEAAVEIAYSSTRVRLLGYKAIELNAG
-1024 YDGNRTADFY
+1024 DVVKLY
-1034 ISVNETAVKAG
+1034 ISVPADA
-1045 SITGSKN
+1045 
-1052 TVVKVSFELTA
+1052 
-1063 GQVAYVYS
+1063 AYGAYLWLFD
-1071 NNTGSSG
+1071 
-1078 GGVVIYGIETQLSEN
+1078 IDAQLSES
-1093 FTNATVN
+1093 FTNATVTYHGYATDKVVN
-1100 YYNADH
+1100 
-1106 TTVFKSVSWNSLKTV
+1106 WNSLK
-1121 TAPDENPVKEGSSL
+1121 NLEGSQPAETPVQGTDAFL
-1135 IGWTTTKDGVTA
+1135 GWSTTAGGEVVDLSTLNV
-1147 DYVFD
+1147 
-1152 ENAAVDANGVLNLY
+1152 AVKGNVDLY
-1166 PVYESAAVTVVFHD
+1166 PVFEASNVTVNFYQQ
-1180 KDGNEIK
+1180 DGTTLI
-1187 SAGVLEG
+1187 STVSGVNGKVLTGVPTAPEVEG
-1194 GVIAEA
+1194 
-1200 DIPSDTEVTGFKFLG
+1200 
-1215 WYTKTDGE
+1215 
-1223 FDTLAFDFT
+1223 FDFIGWRES
-1232 TTLGAGTYEGDTLNL
+1232 GATENYPLDAVLDLDISSGSATLNL
-1247 YANYKE
+1247 FACYKE
-1253 LQLITVSGDENVTV
+1253 KSAIYSWIFDAESTTANGAAISGCNGLI
-1267 DASKNNFYVEGEV
+1267 
-1280 TADDIAA
+1280 DIAA
-1287 AITLASG
+1287 SGSKLNNKAVTATVDGSSITKALVTSGSG
-1294 KEVKEYRLN
+1294 K
-1303 NGEGEVITLPY
+1303 
-1314 TVTANTSIYVVTQE
+1314 TVTVKANTKAIKVTMYM
-1328 LSQKPWKIDFTT
+1328 S
-1340 PPNTASNTNY
+1340 
-1350 KNNDVIND
+1350 
-1358 VLTVVNV
+1358 
-1365 GSGCNWNKA
+1365 
-1374 GYFVIKTDCEV
+1374 
-1385 TFTTTSPAKI
+1385 
-1395 VITDK
+1395 
-1400 NSNAS
+1400 
-1405 RYYTITNSEG
+1405 ITNSG
-1415 TEVGKH
+1415 ASSVTAGNITVANATTG
-1421 TMNNGSETIV
+1421 NGNFAVTTTDKIV
-1431 LPAGDTYKI
+1431 AVEFTLDANVTCNITQDVSKYLAIYKI
-1440 TAYGGE
+1440 VVE
-1446 CRIGSIELVTG
+1446 EL

>member
-8 KAIAAITLSASAA
+8 KAIAAITLSTSAA

-67 AGDCICG
+67 DGDCICG
-74 AKKPGSE
+74 AKKPGE

-115 FTKTETVECIGG
+115 FTKAETVECIGG

-165 KLTLSDVGP
+165 RLTLSDVGP

-500 GNKTAYDAAIASGTN
+500 GNKTAYDAAIVSGTN
-515 GITGVTIDS
+515 AITGVTIAG

-586 VAGIK
+586 VAGIE

-625 TSTTQTFEEF
+625 TSTTQTFEQF
-635 KQSEKERLASYAAKA
+635 QQSEKERLASYAAKA

-704 ALVELARHK
+704 ALVELAKHK

-930 SESWIV
+930 SAEWK
-936 AKDETLGTQ
+936 APATGTQ
-945 NIKESKLYVLS
+945 EEILVENELFIAKNADVNGVSNNVGYK
-956 TDDTVEGKVET
+956 TVETANINNKSFTSGYYVIG
-967 VAKNVQ
+967 N
-973 KGTLLDGSSVDFNKV
+973 KGDQ
-988 WRMGTNNGSG
+988 
-998 TRSKNIIITAKED
+998 SKPVVITAKENITLTVYTGLAASD
-1011 IKGCIY
+1011 GKGTRQGGIY
-1017 LSICASN
+1017 YVKNDEAAVEIAYSSTRVRLLGYKAIELNAG
-1024 YDGNRTADFY
+1024 DVVKLY
-1034 ISVNETAVKAG
+1034 ISVPADA
-1045 SITGSKN
+1045 
-1052 TVVKVSFELTA
+1052 
-1063 GQVAYVYS
+1063 AYGAYLWLFD
-1071 NNTGSSG
+1071 
-1078 GGVVIYGIETQLSEN
+1078 IDAQLSES
-1093 FTNATVN
+1093 FTNATVTYHGYATDKVVN
-1100 YYNADH
+1100 
-1106 TTVFKSVSWNSLKTV
+1106 WNSLK
-1121 TAPDENPVKEGSSL
+1121 NLEGSQPAETPVQGTDAFL
-1135 IGWTTTKDGVTA
+1135 GWSTTAGGEVVDLSTLNV
-1147 DYVFD
+1147 
-1152 ENAAVDANGVLNLY
+1152 AVKGNVDLY
-1166 PVYESAAVTVVFHD
+1166 PVFEASNVTVNFYQQ
-1180 KDGNEIK
+1180 DGTTLI
-1187 SAGVLEG
+1187 STVSGVNGKVLTGVPTAPEVEG
-1194 GVIAEA
+1194 
-1200 DIPSDTEVTGFKFLG
+1200 
-1215 WYTKTDGE
+1215 
-1223 FDTLAFDFT
+1223 FDFIGWRES
-1232 TTLGAGTYEGDTLNL
+1232 GATENYPLDAVLDLDISSGSATLNL
-1247 YANYKE
+1247 FACYKE
-1253 LQLITVSGDENVTV
+1253 KSAIYSWIFDAESTTANGAAISGCNGLI
-1267 DASKNNFYVEGEV
+1267 
-1280 TADDIAA
+1280 DIAA
-1287 AITLASG
+1287 SGSKLNNKAVTATVDGSSITKALVTSGSG
-1294 KEVKEYRLN
+1294 K
-1303 NGEGEVITLPY
+1303 
-1314 TVTANTSIYVVTQE
+1314 TVTVKANTKAIKVTMYM
-1328 LSQKPWKIDFTT
+1328 S
-1340 PPNTASNTNY
+1340 
-1350 KNNDVIND
+1350 
-1358 VLTVVNV
+1358 
-1365 GSGCNWNKA
+1365 
-1374 GYFVIKTDCEV
+1374 
-1385 TFTTTSPAKI
+1385 
-1395 VITDK
+1395 
-1400 NSNAS
+1400 
-1405 RYYTITNSEG
+1405 ITNSG
-1415 TEVGKH
+1415 ASSVTAGNITVANATTG
-1421 TMNNGSETIV
+1421 NGNFAVTTTDKIV
-1431 LPAGDTYKI
+1431 AVEFTLDANVTCNITQDVSKYLAIYKI
-1440 TAYGGE
+1440 VVE
-1446 CRIGSIELVTG
+1446 EL

>member
-67 AGDCICG
+67 DGDCICG
-74 AKKPGSE
+74 AKKPGE

-165 KLTLSDVGP
+165 RLTLSDVGP

-211 LDGNGNVIASVRSNG
+211 LDGNGGVIASVRSNG

-247 AENVAITVEATL
+247 TENVAIAVEATL

-310 TDTRNISVDNIGICT
+310 TDTRNISLDNIGICT

-439 KTAVDGCKTVE
+439 KTAIDGCKTVE

-515 GITGVTIDS
+515 GITGVTIAG

-580 TLFPNV
+580 TLYPNV
-586 VAGIK
+586 VAGIE
-591 AIKADSAVKID
+591 AIKADTAVKID

-650 KEGLDASADA
+650 KEGLDTSADA

-704 ALVELARHK
+704 ALVELAKHK
-713 ASAKAELVTYAETL
+713 ASAKTEIAAHAETL

-758 TANLAE
+758 AANLAE
-764 VTQSCKNAIEAKV
+764 VTQNCKNAIEAKV

-788 FNVDGVAIQQVTYG
+788 FNVDGVAVQQVTYG

-930 SESWIV
+930 NAEWK
-936 AKDETLGTQ
+936 APATGTQ
-945 NIKESKLYVLS
+945 EEILVENELFIAKNADVNGVSNNVGYK
-956 TDDTVEGKVET
+956 TVETANINNKSFTSGYYVIG
-967 VAKNVQ
+967 N
-973 KGTLLDGSSVDFNKV
+973 KGDQ
-988 WRMGTNNGSG
+988 
-998 TRSKNIIITAKED
+998 SKPVVITAKENITLTVYTGLAASD
-1011 IKGCIY
+1011 GKGTRQGGIY
-1017 LSICASN
+1017 YVKNDEAAVEIAYSSTRVRLLGYKAIELNAG
-1024 YDGNRTADFY
+1024 DVVKLY
-1034 ISVNETAVKAG
+1034 ISVPADATYG
-1045 SITGSKN
+1045 
-1052 TVVKVSFELTA
+1052 
-1063 GQVAYVYS
+1063 AYLWLFD
-1071 NNTGSSG
+1071 
-1078 GGVVIYGIETQLSEN
+1078 IDAQLSES
-1093 FTNATVN
+1093 FTNATVTYHGYATDKVVN
-1100 YYNADH
+1100 
-1106 TTVFKSVSWNSLKTV
+1106 WNSLK
-1121 TAPDENPVKEGSSL
+1121 NLEGSQPAETPVQGTDAFL
-1135 IGWTTTKDGVTA
+1135 GWSTTAGGEVVDLSTLNV
-1147 DYVFD
+1147 
-1152 ENAAVDANGVLNLY
+1152 AVKGNVDLY
-1166 PVYESAAVTVVFHD
+1166 PVFEASNVTVNFYQQ
-1180 KDGNEIK
+1180 DGTTLI
-1187 SAGVLEG
+1187 STVSGVNGKVLTGVPTAPEVEG
-1194 GVIAEA
+1194 
-1200 DIPSDTEVTGFKFLG
+1200 
-1215 WYTKTDGE
+1215 
-1223 FDTLAFDFT
+1223 FDFIGWRES
-1232 TTLGAGTYEGDTLNL
+1232 GATENYPLDAVLDLDISSGSATLNL
-1247 YANYKE
+1247 FACYKE
-1253 LQLITVSGDENVTV
+1253 KSAIYSWIFDAESTTANGAAISGCNGLI
-1267 DASKNNFYVEGEV
+1267 
-1280 TADDIAA
+1280 DIAA
-1287 AITLASG
+1287 SGSKLNNKAVTATVDGSSITKALVTSGSG
-1294 KEVKEYRLN
+1294 K
-1303 NGEGEVITLPY
+1303 
-1314 TVTANTSIYVVTQE
+1314 TVTVKANTKAIKVTMYM
-1328 LSQKPWKIDFTT
+1328 S
-1340 PPNTASNTNY
+1340 
-1350 KNNDVIND
+1350 
-1358 VLTVVNV
+1358 
-1365 GSGCNWNKA
+1365 
-1374 GYFVIKTDCEV
+1374 
-1385 TFTTTSPAKI
+1385 
-1395 VITDK
+1395 
-1400 NSNAS
+1400 
-1405 RYYTITNSEG
+1405 ITNSG
-1415 TEVGKH
+1415 ASSVTAGNITVANATTG
-1421 TMNNGSETIV
+1421 NGNFAVTTTDKIV
-1431 LPAGDTYKI
+1431 AVEFTLDANVTCNITQDVSKYLAIYKI
-1440 TAYGGE
+1440 VVE
-1446 CRIGSIELVTG
+1446 EL

>member
-67 AGDCICG
+67 DGDCICG

-115 FTKTETVECIGG
+115 FTKAETVECIGG

-211 LDGNGNVIASVRSNG
+211 LDGNGGVIASVRSNG

-247 AENVAITVEATL
+247 TENVAIAVEATL

-289 ADISVTDFSGVS
+289 ADISATDFSGVS

-515 GITGVTIDS
+515 GITGVTIAG

-580 TLFPNV
+580 TLYPNV
-586 VAGIK
+586 VAGIE
-591 AIKADSAVKID
+591 AIKADTAVKID

-625 TSTTQTFEEF
+625 TSTTQTFEQF
-635 KQSEKERLASYAAKA
+635 QQSEKERLASYAAKA

-727 KVQINQNTGLV
+727 KVHINQNASLV
-738 AALDAYVT
+738 AALEAYVT
-746 EQQGI
+746 EQQAV
-751 IDAETTT
+751 IDADTTT
-758 TANLAE
+758 AANLAE
-764 VTQSCKNAIEAKV
+764 VTQNCKNAIEAKV

-788 FNVDGVAIQQVTYG
+788 FNVDGVAVQQVTYG

-871 SGDAATLET
+871 SGDAATLEA

-912 TVTLY
+912 AVTLY

-930 SESWIV
+930 SAEWK
-936 AKDETLGTQ
+936 APATGTQ
-945 NIKESKLYVLS
+945 EEILVENELFIAKNADVNGVSNNVGYK
-956 TDDTVEGKVET
+956 TVETANINNKSFTSGYYVIG
-967 VAKNVQ
+967 N
-973 KGTLLDGSSVDFNKV
+973 KGDQ
-988 WRMGTNNGSG
+988 
-998 TRSKNIIITAKED
+998 SKPVVITAKENITLTVYTGLAASD
-1011 IKGCIY
+1011 GKGTRQGGIY
-1017 LSICASN
+1017 YVKNDEAAVEIAYSSTRVRLLGYKAIELNAG
-1024 YDGNRTADFY
+1024 DVVKLY
-1034 ISVNETAVKAG
+1034 ISVPADA
-1045 SITGSKN
+1045 
-1052 TVVKVSFELTA
+1052 
-1063 GQVAYVYS
+1063 AYGAYLWLFD
-1071 NNTGSSG
+1071 
-1078 GGVVIYGIETQLSEN
+1078 IDAQLSES

-1100 YYNADH
+1100 YHGYATDKVVN
-1106 TTVFKSVSWNSLKTV
+1106 WNSLK
-1121 TAPDENPVKEGSSL
+1121 NLEGSQPAETPVQGTDAFL
-1135 IGWTTTKDGVTA
+1135 GWSTTAGGEVVDLSTLNV
-1147 DYVFD
+1147 
-1152 ENAAVDANGVLNLY
+1152 AVKGNVDLY
-1166 PVYESAAVTVVFHD
+1166 PVFEASNVTVNFYQQ
-1180 KDGNEIK
+1180 DGTTLI
-1187 SAGVLEG
+1187 STVSGVNGKVLTGVPTAPEVEG
-1194 GVIAEA
+1194 
-1200 DIPSDTEVTGFKFLG
+1200 
-1215 WYTKTDGE
+1215 
-1223 FDTLAFDFT
+1223 FDFIGWRESSAT
-1232 TTLGAGTYEGDTLNL
+1232 ENYPLDAVLDLDISSGSATLNL
-1247 YANYKE
+1247 FACYKE
-1253 LQLITVSGDENVTV
+1253 KSAIYSWIFDAESTTANGAAISGCNGLI
-1267 DASKNNFYVEGEV
+1267 
-1280 TADDIAA
+1280 DIAA
-1287 AITLASG
+1287 SGSKLNNKAVTATVDGSSITKALVTSGSG
-1294 KEVKEYRLN
+1294 K
-1303 NGEGEVITLPY
+1303 
-1314 TVTANTSIYVVTQE
+1314 TVTVKANTKAIKVTMYM
-1328 LSQKPWKIDFTT
+1328 S
-1340 PPNTASNTNY
+1340 
-1350 KNNDVIND
+1350 
-1358 VLTVVNV
+1358 
-1365 GSGCNWNKA
+1365 
-1374 GYFVIKTDCEV
+1374 
-1385 TFTTTSPAKI
+1385 
-1395 VITDK
+1395 
-1400 NSNAS
+1400 
-1405 RYYTITNSEG
+1405 ITNSG
-1415 TEVGKH
+1415 ASSVTAGNITVANATTG
-1421 TMNNGSETIV
+1421 NGNFAVTTTDKIV
-1431 LPAGDTYKI
+1431 AVEFTLDANVTCNITQDVSKYLAIYKI
-1440 TAYGGE
+1440 VVE
-1446 CRIGSIELVTG
+1446 EL

>member
-34 SHSFKWES
+34 SHNWQWENS
-42 DATEHWKVCDC
+42 DSAQHWKVCEC
-53 GDEEDGTRANHDFT
+53 GEEEAGSRADHDFT
-67 AGDCICG
+67 NGDCVCG

-81 GPGGPEEPGTETDVL
+81 GPGGSEEPGTETDVL

-115 FTKTETVECIGG
+115 FTKAETVECIGG

-165 KLTLSDVGP
+165 RLTLSDVGP

-283 NPAVTQ
+283 DSAVTQ

-423 EYTINSQELAA
+423 EYTINAQELAA

-439 KTAVDGCKTVE
+439 KTAIDGCKTVD

-515 GITGVTIDS
+515 GINGVTIDG

-586 VAGIK
+586 VAGINT
-591 AIKADSAVKID
+591 IKADTAAKID

-635 KQSEKERLASYAAKA
+635 KQSEKERLAVYAAKA
-650 KEGLDASADA
+650 KDGLDASADA
-660 ALISAIDKAVTDGN
+660 ELISAIDKAVTDGN
-674 GAIDAVVESAGK
+674 SAIDSVAESAGK

-704 ALVELARHK
+704 ALVELAKHK

-727 KVQINQNTGLV
+727 KVQINQNAGLV

-758 TANLAE
+758 AANLAE
-764 VTQSCKNAIEAKV
+764 VTQNCKTALETKV
-777 DELKET
+777 AELKAT
-783 KFAVT
+783 KFTVT
-788 FNVDGVAIQQVTYG
+788 FDVEGVAVQQVTYG
-802 GLVTKPA
+802 GLVTKPV
-809 NPANTATRKF
+809 NPANTATKKF
-819 IGWYADAACNTLF
+819 VGWYADAGCNTPF

-880 EVYVSNKKFVAWCT
+880 EVYVSNKKFVAWCEGSADGT
-894 DAAAT
+894 
-899 SEYNA
+899 EYTA

-930 SESWIV
+930 NAEW
-936 AKDETLGTQ
+936 AAPATGTQ
-945 NIKESKLYVLS
+945 EEILVENKLFIAKNADVNGVNNNVGYK
-956 TDDTVEGKVET
+956 TVETANINNKSFTSGYYVIG
-967 VAKNVQ
+967 N
-973 KGTLLDGSSVDFNKV
+973 KGDQ
-988 WRMGTNNGSG
+988 
-998 TRSKNIIITAKED
+998 SKPVVITAKENITLTVYTGLAASD
-1011 IKGCIY
+1011 GKGTRQGGIY
-1017 LSICASN
+1017 YVKNDEAAVEIAYSSTRVRLLGYKAIELNAG
-1024 YDGNRTADFY
+1024 DVVKLY
-1034 ISVNETAVKAG
+1034 ISVPADA
-1045 SITGSKN
+1045 
-1052 TVVKVSFELTA
+1052 
-1063 GQVAYVYS
+1063 AYGAYLWLFD
-1071 NNTGSSG
+1071 
-1078 GGVVIYGIETQLSEN
+1078 IDAQLSES
-1093 FTNATVN
+1093 FTNATVTYHGYATDKVVN
-1100 YYNADH
+1100 
-1106 TTVFKSVSWNSLKTV
+1106 WNSLK
-1121 TAPDENPVKEGSSL
+1121 NLEGSQPAETPVQGTDAFL
-1135 IGWTTTKDGVTA
+1135 GWSTTAGGEVVDLSTLNV
-1147 DYVFD
+1147 
-1152 ENAAVDANGVLNLY
+1152 AVKGNVDLY
-1166 PVYESAAVTVVFHD
+1166 PVFEASNVTVNFYQQ
-1180 KDGNEIK
+1180 DGTTLI
-1187 SAGVLEG
+1187 STVSGVNGKVLTGVPTAPEVEG
-1194 GVIAEA
+1194 
-1200 DIPSDTEVTGFKFLG
+1200 
-1215 WYTKTDGE
+1215 
-1223 FDTLAFDFT
+1223 FDFIGWRES
-1232 TTLGAGTYEGDTLNL
+1232 GATENYPLDAVLDLDISSGSATLNL
-1247 YANYKE
+1247 FACYKE
-1253 LQLITVSGDENVTV
+1253 KSAIYSWIFDAESTTANGAAISGCNGLI
-1267 DASKNNFYVEGEV
+1267 
-1280 TADDIAA
+1280 DIAA
-1287 AITLASG
+1287 SGSKLNNKAVTATVDGSSITKALVTSGSG
-1294 KEVKEYRLN
+1294 K
-1303 NGEGEVITLPY
+1303 
-1314 TVTANTSIYVVTQE
+1314 TVTVKANTKAIKVTMYM
-1328 LSQKPWKIDFTT
+1328 S
-1340 PPNTASNTNY
+1340 
-1350 KNNDVIND
+1350 
-1358 VLTVVNV
+1358 
-1365 GSGCNWNKA
+1365 
-1374 GYFVIKTDCEV
+1374 
-1385 TFTTTSPAKI
+1385 
-1395 VITDK
+1395 
-1400 NSNAS
+1400 
-1405 RYYTITNSEG
+1405 ITNSG
-1415 TEVGKH
+1415 ASSVTAGNITVANATTG
-1421 TMNNGSETIV
+1421 NGNFAVTTTDKIV
-1431 LPAGDTYKI
+1431 AVEFTLDANVTCNITQDVSKYLAIYKI
-1440 TAYGGE
+1440 VVE
-1446 CRIGSIELVTG
+1446 EL

>member
-67 AGDCICG
+67 DGDCICG

-115 FTKTETVECIGG
+115 FTKAETVDCIGG

-226 SKKVGVS
+226 NKKVGVS

-247 AENVAITVEATL
+247 TENVAITVEATL

-310 TDTRNISVDNIGICT
+310 TDTRNISLDNIGICT

-331 TEALQTKL
+331 TEALQAKL

-515 GITGVTIDS
+515 GINGVTIAG

-586 VAGIK
+586 VAGIE
-591 AIKADSAVKID
+591 AIKADTAVKID

-674 GAIDAVVESAGK
+674 NAIDAVVESAGK

-704 ALVELARHK
+704 ALVELAKHK
-713 ASAKAELVTYAETL
+713 ASAKTEIAAHAETL

-738 AALDAYVT
+738 AALEVYVT
-746 EQQGI
+746 EQQAV
-751 IDAETTT
+751 IDADTTT
-758 TANLAE
+758 AANLAE

-788 FNVDGVAIQQVTYG
+788 FNVDGVAVQQVTYG

-912 TVTLY
+912 AVTLY
-917 AKLAD
+917 AKLSD

-930 SESWIV
+930 SAEWK
-936 AKDETLGTQ
+936 APATGTQ
-945 NIKESKLYVLS
+945 EEILVENELFIAKNADVNGVSNNVGYK
-956 TDDTVEGKVET
+956 TVETANINNKSFTSGYYVIG
-967 VAKNVQ
+967 N
-973 KGTLLDGSSVDFNKV
+973 KGDQ
-988 WRMGTNNGSG
+988 
-998 TRSKNIIITAKED
+998 SKPVVITAKENITLTVYTGLAASD
-1011 IKGCIY
+1011 GKGTRQGGIY
-1017 LSICASN
+1017 YVKNDEAAVEIAYSSTRVRLLGYKAIELNAG
-1024 YDGNRTADFY
+1024 DVVKLY
-1034 ISVNETAVKAG
+1034 ISVPADA
-1045 SITGSKN
+1045 
-1052 TVVKVSFELTA
+1052 
-1063 GQVAYVYS
+1063 AYGAYLWLFD
-1071 NNTGSSG
+1071 
-1078 GGVVIYGIETQLSEN
+1078 IDAQLSES
-1093 FTNATVN
+1093 FTNATVTYHGYATDKVVN
-1100 YYNADH
+1100 
-1106 TTVFKSVSWNSLKTV
+1106 WNSLK
-1121 TAPDENPVKEGSSL
+1121 NLEGSQPAETPVQGTDAFL
-1135 IGWTTTKDGVTA
+1135 GWSTTAGGEVVDLSTLNV
-1147 DYVFD
+1147 
-1152 ENAAVDANGVLNLY
+1152 AVKGNVDLY
-1166 PVYESAAVTVVFHD
+1166 PVFEASNVTVNFYQQ
-1180 KDGNEIK
+1180 DGTTLI
-1187 SAGVLEG
+1187 STVSGVNGKVLTGVPTAPEVEG
-1194 GVIAEA
+1194 
-1200 DIPSDTEVTGFKFLG
+1200 
-1215 WYTKTDGE
+1215 
-1223 FDTLAFDFT
+1223 FDFIGWRES
-1232 TTLGAGTYEGDTLNL
+1232 GAIENYPLDAVLDLDISSGSATLNL
-1247 YANYKE
+1247 FACYKE
-1253 LQLITVSGDENVTV
+1253 KSAIYSWIFDAESTTANGAAISGCNGLI
-1267 DASKNNFYVEGEV
+1267 
-1280 TADDIAA
+1280 DIAA
-1287 AITLASG
+1287 SGSKLNNKAVTATVDGSSITKALVTSGSG
-1294 KEVKEYRLN
+1294 K
-1303 NGEGEVITLPY
+1303 
-1314 TVTANTSIYVVTQE
+1314 TVTVKANTKAIKVTMYM
-1328 LSQKPWKIDFTT
+1328 S
-1340 PPNTASNTNY
+1340 
-1350 KNNDVIND
+1350 
-1358 VLTVVNV
+1358 
-1365 GSGCNWNKA
+1365 
-1374 GYFVIKTDCEV
+1374 
-1385 TFTTTSPAKI
+1385 
-1395 VITDK
+1395 
-1400 NSNAS
+1400 
-1405 RYYTITNSEG
+1405 ITNSG
-1415 TEVGKH
+1415 ASSVTAGNITVANATTG
-1421 TMNNGSETIV
+1421 NGNFAVTTTDKIV
-1431 LPAGDTYKI
+1431 AVEFTLDANVTCNITQDVSKYLAIYKI
-1440 TAYGGE
+1440 VVE
-1446 CRIGSIELVTG
+1446 EL